1 MAKLSHL
8 EKEYIKANYKN
19 KSIDELAKKLEK
31 DRELIEE
38 YINNLQSNK
47 KSNTKVNKKEKANS
61 RNESRG
67 NIISKLFSKKDNQEP
82 IFKRY
87 EIKPYHL
94 SKIDAVF
101 AAVSFLFTFFLY
113 LFTLTPSLSAG
124 DNGELTTAAYF
135 LGVGHAPGYPFYTL
149 MSKLFTY
156 IPIGNIA
163 WRTNLFSG
171 TCAAFAMIFFYLIMV
186 KVLGQNRIERG
197 FSPIVHIPALLSSV
211 AFAISDNM
219 WAQAT
224 MAEVYSLNILQ
235 IASMLLILV
244 YWLENVWKHADD
256 DVPYYGSK
264 HLMAFGFLYGV
275 ALANHHVTLP
285 FAFAPLLFIA
295 VVLFLVHKDRYIN
308 NIETSF
314 ISIFVFLVLLFIGGF
329 GYYRFIMNYEAYLYF
344 PPGVASNDSIFSI
357 IFKPFADMDILS
369 DIFTALA
376 NGSYLRPDMLV
387 NLKAPTYPTLYK
399 GMFLVFWPLFL
410 VVVWCLVYRYFLC
423 KIDKFNN
430 DNDFITGISIVYYK
444 MLLML
449 AVGVMIYAY
458 MPIRARALPPL
469 NWGQLNEPSG
479 WENLS
484 YLFSMIHR
492 KQYGAS
498 GNDVAAAF
506 ILHPEQV
513 SALINIFK
521 TQLTALGLLFLIPG
535 LFQIF
540 KKNKF
545 IGIFSVF
552 GLLSFAVS
560 LMAYTNPPPSVRT
573 LSFVEVF
580 FLPATLYMIVI
591 VGFGIQW
598 YMEYFNTN
606 IKNVLKPAKEE
617 SADTK
622 LKPYHAIS
630 LIAIFAIMIPIFV
643 MNLSRNN
650 NSKDYS
656 NHDYSYNMM
665 NSLPDNAIF
674 ATEGGDN
681 QVFGLVYYTM
691 VERRRPDLKIYD
703 QKGNVFERIYGN
715 LMKTDGRWLGD
726 ISDAV
731 DKDFIDSGR
740 PYYMAWRRDGLYR
753 LGDYYF
759 KAYGLVFKVQPI
771 KYALVDELEFFKV
784 LTVNDYKNIAFEHLK
799 RDYENEKVA
808 ADLNA
813 LLDEGLI
820 SVERKNI
827 YNGNEEIT
835 FVKMY
840 ELPFPQFKTE
850 EDYWNS
856 YTMQGTA
863 EEISHYDFL
872 TREIFV
878 SSYSLAKIDMYNRKI
893 KMYQKLLGFIGNG
906 DTAKNGITKAEANQK
921 IEEFKNLKR
930 EEEERMLTI
939 GFDMSNVYFAVGNQ
953 AIMDNDYERAALMF
967 EELIKLEKLIYPAY
981 FNLAASYEYLAR
993 SKDTPYEKE
1002 AVYLNKAKDVL
1013 VRAEKTFHRGKDMGD
1028 AAREQNQTY
1037 QQIKQFMARIDAQ
1050 LQTTRQQ
1057 ADNLK
1062 EQAMKEDSFESY
1074 SSYANYI
1081 YQNRQDIEETL
1092 WAKLE
1097 AKKRARSR
1105 EHLIGVNKDISI
1117 LYANIGD
1124 TANSIN
1130 TLNET
1135 LRMPDLTKEERTGL
1149 EFDLANIYL
1158 NNKMYDEAVY
1168 TYSKYTNDLTQD
1180 GAFALYAIGHIYIEQ
1195 NKIIEALNVY
1205 NDFKKRMSPLA
1216 STNEVI
1222 SNLDKDVESRR
1233 VQIMQYIGTV
1243 GVPNQ

>member
-19 KSIDELAKKLEK
+19 KSIDELTKKLEK

-38 YINNLQSNK
+38 YINNLQNAQK
-47 KSNTKVNKKEKANS
+47 NNAKNNKKEKSNREKS
-61 RNESRG
+61 E
-67 NIISKLFSKKDNQEP
+67 NILSKLFSKSSDSEP
-82 IFKRY
+82 IFKKY

-94 SKIDAVF
+94 SKIDIIF
-101 AAVSFLFTFFLY
+101 SSAAFLFTFLLY

-156 IPIGNIA
+156 IPFGNIA

-171 TCAAFAMIFFYLIMV
+171 TCGAIAMIFFYLIMV

-197 FSPIVHIPALLSSV
+197 FSPVVHIPALLASV

-244 YWLENVWKHADD
+244 YWFEAVWQHADD
-256 DVPYYGSK
+256 DVPYYGNK
-264 HLMAFGFLYGV
+264 YLMAFGFLYGV

-295 VVLFLVHKDRYIN
+295 IVLFLVHKDRYIE
-308 NIETSF
+308 NIETPF

-357 IFKPFADMDILS
+357 LFKPFTDMNILS

-376 NGSYLRPDMLV
+376 NGSYLRPDMIQ
-387 NLKAPTYPTLYK
+387 NLKAPFYPTLYK

-410 VVVWCLVYRYFLC
+410 VVVWVLVYRYFLC

-430 DNDFITGISIVYYK
+430 DNDFITGISFSYYK

-498 GNDVAAAF
+498 GNDIAAAF

-521 TQLTALGLLFLIPG
+521 TQLTVLGLLFLIPG

-552 GLLSFAVS
+552 GLLSFGVS

-606 IKNVLKPAKEE
+606 IKNVLKKPSEE
-617 SADTK
+617 TTDTK

-630 LIAIFAIMIPIFV
+630 LIAIFAIMVPIFV
-643 MNLSRNN
+643 MNFSRNN
-650 NSKDYS
+650 NSKDFS

-715 LMKTDGRWLGD
+715 LMKTDGRLLGS

-740 PYYMAWRRDGLYR
+740 PYYMAWRRDGLER

-784 LTVNDYKNIAFEHLK
+784 LTVNDYKAIAKEHLK
-799 RDYENEKVA
+799 RNYENEKVA
-808 ADLNA
+808 SDLNA

-820 SVERKNI
+820 SVERKNN

-840 ELPFPQFKTE
+840 ELPFPELKTE

-856 YTMQGTA
+856 YTMKGTA

-878 SSYSLAKIDMYNRKI
+878 SSYSLAKIDMYNRRI
-893 KMYQKLLGFIGNG
+893 KTYQKLLGFMGNG
-906 DTAKNGITKAEANQK
+906 DVAKNGITREEANAK
-921 IEEFKNLKR
+921 IEEYKKLKR

-939 GFDMSNVYFAVGNQ
+939 GFDMSNVYFAIGNQ
-953 AIMDNDYERAALMF
+953 AILDEDYERATVMY

-993 SKDTPYEKE
+993 SKNTPYEKE
-1002 AVYLNKAKDVL
+1002 AEYLNKAKDVMA
-1013 VRAEKTFHRGKDMGD
+1013 RAEKTFHRGKDMGD
-1028 AAREQNQTY
+1028 AARAQNTTY
-1037 QQIKQFMARIDAQ
+1037 QQIMQFNNRLDLQ
-1050 LQTTRQQ
+1050 LRTTRQQ
-1057 ADNLK
+1057 ADALK
-1062 EQAMKEDSFESY
+1062 QQAIAENTFDSY
-1074 SSYANYI
+1074 SAYANYI
-1081 YQNRQDIEETL
+1081 YQNRQDLDETI
-1092 WAKLE
+1092 WAKNE
-1097 AKKRARSR
+1097 AKKKAVNNTQ
-1105 EHLIGVNKDISI
+1105 LINVNKELAI

-1124 TANSIN
+1124 VNTGIN
-1130 TLNET
+1130 ILNDTLNLPNIT
-1135 LRMPDLTKEERTGL
+1135 VDDRRGVD
-1149 EFDLANIYL
+1149 FDLASIYL
-1158 NNKMYDEAVY
+1158 NQKRYNEAINI
-1168 TYSKYTNDLTQD
+1168 YSKYTNDLTQD

-1195 NKIIEALNVY
+1195 NMIVEALNIY
-1205 NDFKKRMSPLA
+1205 NYFKVRMSPLA
-1216 STNEVI
+1216 KNNQVI
-1222 SNLDKDVESRR
+1222 ANLDKDVESRR
-1233 VQIMQYIGTV
+1233 VQIMQYLGTV
-1243 GVPNQ
+1243 GAPNQ

>member
-19 KSIDELAKKLEK
+19 KSIDELTKKLEK

-38 YINNLQSNK
+38 YINNLQNAQK
-47 KSNTKVNKKEKANS
+47 NNAKNNKKEKANKEKS
-61 RNESRG
+61 E
-67 NIISKLFSKKDNQEP
+67 NILSKLFSKSSDSEP
-82 IFKRY
+82 IFKKY

-94 SKIDAVF
+94 SKIDIIFSAV
-101 AAVSFLFTFFLY
+101 AFLFTFLLY

-156 IPIGNIA
+156 IPFGNIA

-171 TCAAFAMIFFYLIMV
+171 TCGAIAMIFFYLIMV

-197 FSPIVHIPALLSSV
+197 FSPVVHIPALLASV

-244 YWLENVWKHADD
+244 YWFEAVWQHADD
-256 DVPYYGSK
+256 DVPYYGNK
-264 HLMAFGFLYGV
+264 YLMAFGFLYGV

-295 VVLFLVHKDRYIN
+295 IVLFLVHKDRYIE
-308 NIETSF
+308 NIETPF

-357 IFKPFADMDILS
+357 LFKPFTDMNILS

-376 NGSYLRPDMLV
+376 NGSYLRPDMIQ
-387 NLKAPTYPTLYK
+387 NLKAPFYPTLYK

-410 VVVWCLVYRYFLC
+410 VVVWVLVYRYFLC

-430 DNDFITGISIVYYK
+430 DNDFITGISFSYYK

-498 GNDVAAAF
+498 GNDIAAAF

-521 TQLTALGLLFLIPG
+521 TQLTVLGLLFLIPG

-552 GLLSFAVS
+552 GLLSFGVS

-606 IKNVLKPAKEE
+606 IKNVLKKPSEE
-617 SADTK
+617 TTDTK

-630 LIAIFAIMIPIFV
+630 LIAIFAIMVPIFV
-643 MNLSRNN
+643 MNFSRNN
-650 NSKDYS
+650 NSKDFS

-715 LMKTDGRWLGD
+715 LMKTDGRWLGS

-740 PYYMAWRRDGLYR
+740 PYYMAWRRDGLER

-784 LTVNDYKNIAFEHLK
+784 LTVNDYKAIAREHLK
-799 RDYENEKVA
+799 RNYENEKVA
-808 ADLNA
+808 SDLNA

-820 SVERKNI
+820 SVERKNN

-840 ELPFPQFKTE
+840 ELPFPELKTE

-856 YTMQGTA
+856 YTMKGTA

-878 SSYSLAKIDMYNRKI
+878 SSYSLAKIDMYNRRI
-893 KMYQKLLGFIGNG
+893 KTYQKLLGFMGNG
-906 DTAKNGITKAEANQK
+906 DIAKNGITREEANAK
-921 IEEFKNLKR
+921 IEEYKKLKR

-939 GFDMSNVYFAVGNQ
+939 GFDMSNVYFAIGNQ
-953 AIMDNDYERAALMF
+953 AILDEDYERATVMY

-993 SKDTPYEKE
+993 SKNTPYEKE
-1002 AVYLNKAKDVL
+1002 AEYLNKAKDVMA
-1013 VRAEKTFHRGKDMGD
+1013 RAEKTFHRGKDMGD
-1028 AAREQNQTY
+1028 AARAQNTTY
-1037 QQIKQFMARIDAQ
+1037 QQIMQFNNRLDLQ
-1050 LQTTRQQ
+1050 LRTTRQQ
-1057 ADNLK
+1057 ADALK
-1062 EQAMKEDSFESY
+1062 QQAIAENTFDSY
-1074 SSYANYI
+1074 TAYANYI
-1081 YQNRQDIEETL
+1081 YQNRQDLDETI
-1092 WAKLE
+1092 WAKTE
-1097 AKKRARSR
+1097 AKKRAVNNTQ
-1105 EHLIGVNKDISI
+1105 LINVNKELAI

-1124 TANSIN
+1124 VNTGIN
-1130 TLNET
+1130 ILNDTLNLPNIT
-1135 LRMPDLTKEERTGL
+1135 RDDRRGVD
-1149 EFDLANIYL
+1149 FDLASIYL
-1158 NNKMYDEAVY
+1158 NQKRYNEAINI
-1168 TYSKYTNDLTQD
+1168 YSKYTNDLTQD

-1195 NKIIEALNVY
+1195 NMIVEALNVY
-1205 NDFKKRMSPLA
+1205 NDFKVRMSPLA
-1216 STNEVI
+1216 KDNQVI
-1222 SNLDKDVESRR
+1222 ANLDKDVESRR
-1233 VQIMQYIGTV
+1233 VQIMQYLGTV
-1243 GVPNQ
+1243 GAPNQ

>member
-19 KSIDELAKKLEK
+19 KTADELAKKLEK
-31 DRELIEE
+31 DKELVEE
-38 YINNLQSNK
+38 YINNLQANQNNKKNSEKNK
-47 KSNTKVNKKEKANS
+47 KSNGVKNLFQKIFFEDKEKSEA
-61 RNESRG
+61 
-67 NIISKLFSKKDNQEP
+67 IYKK
-82 IFKRY
+82 Y
-87 EIKPYHL
+87 SIKPYRL
-94 SKIDAVF
+94 SQIDFIF
-101 AAVSFLFTFFLY
+101 ASISFLFTFFLY

-156 IPIGNIA
+156 IPFGNIA

-171 TCAAFAMIFFYLIMV
+171 TCAAISMIFFYLIMV

-197 FSPIVHIPALLSSV
+197 FSPIVQIPALLSSI

-244 YWLENVWKHADD
+244 YWFEAVWKHANDE
-256 DVPYYGSK
+256 VAYYGSK
-264 HLMAFGFLYGV
+264 YLMAFGFLYGV

-285 FAFAPLLFIA
+285 FAFAPLLFIGI
-295 VVLFLVHKDRYIN
+295 VLFLIHKDRYIEH
-308 NIETSF
+308 IETSF
-314 ISIFVFLVLLFIGGF
+314 ISIFVFLFLLFVGGF

-344 PPGVASNDSIFSI
+344 PAGVASNDSIFSI
-357 IFKPFADMDILS
+357 LFKPFSNPDIIG

-376 NGSYLRPDMLV
+376 NGSYLRYDMIQ
-387 NLKAPTYPTLYK
+387 NLKAPLYPTLYK
-399 GMFLVFWPLFL
+399 GLFL
-410 VVVWCLVYRYFLC
+410 VIWSLFLVLAWCLIYRYLLC
-423 KIDKFNN
+423 RIDKINR
-430 DNDFITGISIVYYK
+430 DNDFITGISITYYK

-492 KQYGAS
+492 KQYGTS
-498 GNDVAAAF
+498 GNDIAAVF

-521 TQLTALGLLFLIPG
+521 TQLTVLGLLFLIPG

-552 GLLSFAVS
+552 GLLSFSVS

-580 FLPATLYMIVI
+580 FLPATLYMMVI
-591 VGFGIQW
+591 IGFGIQW
-598 YMEYFNTN
+598 YMEYFNGN
-606 IKNVLKPAKEE
+606 IKNVFKNPSKEE
-617 SADTK
+617 TINSFDGGHI
-622 LKPYHAIS
+622 LS
-630 LIAIFAIMIPIFV
+630 LIVILIIMIPIF
-643 MNLSRNN
+643 MNNLSRNN
-650 NSKDYS
+650 NSKDFS

-731 DKDFIDSGR
+731 DKDFIEAGR
-740 PYYMAWRRDGLYR
+740 PYYMAWRRDGLQR

-759 KAYGLVFKVQPI
+759 KTYGLVFKVQPI

-784 LTVNDYKNIAFEHLK
+784 LTINDYKEIAKEHLK
-799 RDYENEKVA
+799 RDYEDSKIA
-808 ADLNA
+808 SDIKS

-820 SVERKNI
+820 SVQRKNL
-827 YNGNEEIT
+827 YNGNEEIE

-840 ELPFPQFKTE
+840 ELPFPELKTE
-850 EDYWNS
+850 EDYWAT
-856 YTMQGTA
+856 YVMQGTD

-872 TREIFV
+872 TREIFI

-893 KMYQKLLGFIGNG
+893 RTYNKLLEYMGNNNE
-906 DTAKNGITKAEANQK
+906 ARNGITKNEANEK
-921 IEEFKNLKR
+921 IEELKKLKR
-930 EEEERMLTI
+930 EEEDKMLKI

-953 AIMDNDYERAALMF
+953 AIIDGNYERAAIMY

-993 SKDTPYEKE
+993 AKETPYEKE
-1002 AVYLNKAKDVL
+1002 AEYLNKAKEVL
-1013 VRAEKTFHRGKDMGD
+1013 ERAEKTFHRGRDIGD

-1037 QQIKQFMARIDAQ
+1037 QQIKQFIQRIEAQ
-1050 LQTTRQQ
+1050 LKTPKSQVE
-1057 ADNLK
+1057 AMK
-1062 EQAMKEDSFESY
+1062 EQAAIENSFESY
-1074 SSYANYI
+1074 SAYANYV

-1092 WAKLE
+1092 WAKNE
-1097 AKKRARSR
+1097 AKNRAKNGEQMFS
-1105 EHLIGVNKDISI
+1105 VNKDLAI

-1124 TANSIN
+1124 ITSSVNI
-1130 TLNET
+1130 LNET
-1135 LRMPDLTKEERTGL
+1135 LKIPNLKSEDKSAL

-1158 NNKMYDEAVY
+1158 NQKNYNEAIDI
-1168 TYSKYTNDLTQD
+1168 YSKYTNELSQN
-1180 GAFALYAIGHIYIEQ
+1180 GAFALYAMGHIYIEQ
-1195 NKIIEALNVY
+1195 NKVVEALNIY
-1205 NDFKKRMSPLA
+1205 NDFRNRMSPMA
-1216 STNEVI
+1216 STNQLVA
-1222 SNLDKDVESRR
+1222 NLSQDIESRR
-1233 VQIMQYIGTV
+1233 VQIMQYLGSM
-1243 GVPNQ
+1243 PR

>member
-19 KSIDELAKKLEK
+19 KSIDELTKKLEK

-38 YINNLQSNK
+38 YINNLQNAQK
-47 KSNTKVNKKEKANS
+47 NNAKNNKKEKSNREKS
-61 RNESRG
+61 E
-67 NIISKLFSKKDNQEP
+67 NILSKLFSKSSDSEP
-82 IFKRY
+82 IFKKY

-94 SKIDAVF
+94 SKIDIIF
-101 AAVSFLFTFFLY
+101 SSAAFLFTFLLY

-156 IPIGNIA
+156 IPFGNIA

-171 TCAAFAMIFFYLIMV
+171 TCGAIAMIFFYLIMV

-197 FSPIVHIPALLSSV
+197 FSPVVHIPALLASV

-244 YWLENVWKHADD
+244 YWFEAVWQHADD
-256 DVPYYGSK
+256 DVPYYGNK
-264 HLMAFGFLYGV
+264 YLMAFGFLYGV

-295 VVLFLVHKDRYIN
+295 IVLFLVHKDRYIE
-308 NIETSF
+308 NIETPF

-357 IFKPFADMDILS
+357 LFKPFTDMNILS

-376 NGSYLRPDMLV
+376 NGSYLRPDMIQ
-387 NLKAPTYPTLYK
+387 NLKAPFYPTLYK

-410 VVVWCLVYRYFLC
+410 VVVWVLVYRYFLC

-430 DNDFITGISIVYYK
+430 DNDFITGISFSYYK

-498 GNDVAAAF
+498 GNDIAAAF

-521 TQLTALGLLFLIPG
+521 TQLTVLGLLFLIPG

-552 GLLSFAVS
+552 GLLSFGVS

-606 IKNVLKPAKEE
+606 IKNVLKKPSEE
-617 SADTK
+617 TTDTK

-630 LIAIFAIMIPIFV
+630 LIAIFAIMVPIFV
-643 MNLSRNN
+643 MNFSRNN
-650 NSKDYS
+650 NSKDFS

-715 LMKTDGRWLGD
+715 LMKTDGRWLGS

-740 PYYMAWRRDGLYR
+740 PYYMAWRRDGLER

-784 LTVNDYKNIAFEHLK
+784 LTVNDYKAIAREHLK
-799 RDYENEKVA
+799 RNYENEKVA
-808 ADLNA
+808 SDLNA

-820 SVERKNI
+820 SVERKNN

-840 ELPFPQFKTE
+840 ELPFPELKTE

-856 YTMQGTA
+856 YTMKGTA

-878 SSYSLAKIDMYNRKI
+878 SSYSLAKIDMYNRRI
-893 KMYQKLLGFIGNG
+893 KTYQKLLGFMGNG
-906 DTAKNGITKAEANQK
+906 DIAKNGITREEANAK
-921 IEEFKNLKR
+921 IEEYKKLKR

-939 GFDMSNVYFAVGNQ
+939 GFDMSNVYFAIGNQ
-953 AIMDNDYERAALMF
+953 AILDEDYERATVMY

-993 SKDTPYEKE
+993 SKNTPYEKE
-1002 AVYLNKAKDVL
+1002 AEYLNKAKDVMA
-1013 VRAEKTFHRGKDMGD
+1013 RAEKTFHRGKDMGD
-1028 AAREQNQTY
+1028 AARAQNTTY
-1037 QQIKQFMARIDAQ
+1037 QQIMQFNNRLDLQ
-1050 LQTTRQQ
+1050 LRTTRQQ
-1057 ADNLK
+1057 ADALK
-1062 EQAMKEDSFESY
+1062 QQAIAENTFDSY
-1074 SSYANYI
+1074 TAYANYI
-1081 YQNRQDIEETL
+1081 YQNRQDLDETI
-1092 WAKLE
+1092 WAKTE
-1097 AKKRARSR
+1097 AKKRAVNNTQ
-1105 EHLIGVNKDISI
+1105 LINVNKELAI

-1124 TANSIN
+1124 VNTGIN
-1130 TLNET
+1130 ILNDTLNLPNIT
-1135 LRMPDLTKEERTGL
+1135 RDDRRGVD
-1149 EFDLANIYL
+1149 FDLASIYL
-1158 NNKMYDEAVY
+1158 NQKRYNEAINI
-1168 TYSKYTNDLTQD
+1168 YSKYTNDLTQD

-1195 NKIIEALNVY
+1195 NMIVEALNVY
-1205 NDFKKRMSPLA
+1205 NDFKVRMSPLA
-1216 STNEVI
+1216 KDNQVI
-1222 SNLDKDVESRR
+1222 ANLDKDVESRR
-1233 VQIMQYIGTV
+1233 VQIMQYLGTV
-1243 GVPNQ
+1243 GAPNQ

>member
-19 KSIDELAKKLEK
+19 KSIDELTKKLEK

-38 YINNLQSNK
+38 YINNLQNSQKNNTKTK
-47 KSNTKVNKKEKANS
+47 KEKVNKENG
-61 RNESRG
+61 G
-67 NIISKLFSKKDNQEP
+67 NILSKLFSKKENQEP
-82 IFKRY
+82 IYKRY

-94 SKIDAVF
+94 SKIDAIF
-101 AAVSFLFTFFLY
+101 AAVAFLFTFFLY

-156 IPIGNIA
+156 IPFGNIA

-171 TCAAFAMIFFYLIMV
+171 TCAAIAMIFFYLIMV
-186 KVLGQNRIERG
+186 KVLGQNRVERG
-197 FSPIVHIPALLSSV
+197 FSPIVQIPALFASI

-244 YWLENVWKHADD
+244 YWFENVWKHANDE
-256 DVPYYGSK
+256 VPYYGNK
-264 HLMAFGFLYGV
+264 FLMAFGFLYGV

-308 NIETSF
+308 HIETSF

-357 IFKPFADMDILS
+357 IFKPFADMNIMS

-376 NGSYLRPDMLV
+376 NGSYLRPDMIQ
-387 NLKAPTYPTLYK
+387 NLKSPFYPTLYK

-410 VVVWCLVYRYFLC
+410 VLVWCLVYRYFLC

-430 DNDFITGISIVYYK
+430 DNDFITGISISYYK

-498 GNDVAAAF
+498 GNDIAAAF

-521 TQLTALGLLFLIPG
+521 TQLTVLGLLFLIPG

-591 VGFGIQW
+591 IGFGIQW

-606 IKNVLKPAKEE
+606 IKNVLKPASEE
-617 SADTK
+617 TADTV

-630 LIAIFAIMIPIFV
+630 LAAILLIMIPIFA

-731 DKDFIDSGR
+731 DKDFIESGR

-784 LTVNDYKNIAFEHLK
+784 LTVNDYKDIAKEHLK
-799 RDYENEKVA
+799 RDYENEKIA

-820 SVERKNI
+820 SVARKNI
-827 YNGNEEIT
+827 YDGNEEIT

-878 SSYSLAKIDMYNRKI
+878 SSYSLARIDLYNRRI
-893 KMYQKLLGFIGNG
+893 KTYQKLLGFMCNG
-906 DTAKNGITKAEANQK
+906 DVAKNGITRIEANQK
-921 IEEFKNLKR
+921 IAEFQDLKKQEED
-930 EEEERMLTI
+930 RMLTI

-953 AIMDNDYERAALMF
+953 AIMDGNYERAAMMF

-981 FNLAASYEYLAR
+981 FNLTASYEYLAR
-993 SKDTPYEKE
+993 SKDTPYDKE
-1002 AVYLNKAKDVL
+1002 AQYLNKAKETL
-1013 VRAEKTFHRGKDMGD
+1013 ERAEKTFHRGKDIGD

-1050 LQTTRQQ
+1050 LKTTRQQ

-1062 EQAMKEDSFESY
+1062 AQAMKEDTFESY

-1097 AKKRARSR
+1097 AKKRARSKD
-1105 EHLIGVNKDISI
+1105 HIIGVNKDISI
-1117 LYANIGD
+1117 LYANLGD
-1124 TANSIN
+1124 TASSISILN
-1130 TLNET
+1130 DTLK
-1135 LRMPDLTKEERTGL
+1135 MPDLTRDERRGL

-1158 NNKMYDEAVY
+1158 NNKMYDQAIS
-1168 TYSKYTNDLTQD
+1168 TYSKYTNELTQD
-1180 GAFALYAIGHIYIEQ
+1180 GAFALYVIGHIYIEQ
-1195 NKIIEALNVY
+1195 NKIVEALNIY
-1205 NDFKKRMSPLA
+1205 NDFRRIMSPLA
-1216 STNEVI
+1216 ASNDVI
-1222 SNLDKDVESRR
+1222 ANLDKDVESRR
-1233 VQIMQYIGTV
+1233 LQIMQYLGTM
-1243 GVPNQ
+1243 GQ

>member
-19 KSIDELAKKLEK
+19 KSIDELTKKLEK

-38 YINNLQSNK
+38 YINNLQNNQK
-47 KSNTKVNKKEKANS
+47 NNNNNNKKEKVNK
-61 RNESRG
+61 EKG
-67 NIISKLFSKKDNQEP
+67 ENIFSKLFSKSSDSEP
-82 IFKRY
+82 IFKKY

-94 SKIDAVF
+94 SKIDIIFSAT
-101 AAVSFLFTFFLY
+101 AFLFTFLLY

-156 IPIGNIA
+156 IPFGNIA

-171 TCAAFAMIFFYLIMV
+171 TCGAIAMIFFYLIMV

-197 FSPIVHIPALLSSV
+197 FSPVVHIPALLASV

-244 YWLENVWKHADD
+244 YWFEAVWQHADD
-256 DVPYYGSK
+256 DVPYYGNK
-264 HLMAFGFLYGV
+264 YLMAFGFLYGV

-295 VVLFLVHKDRYIN
+295 IVLFLVHKDRYIE
-308 NIETSF
+308 NIETPF

-357 IFKPFADMDILS
+357 LFKPFTDMNILS

-376 NGSYLRPDMLV
+376 NGSYLRPDMIQ
-387 NLKAPTYPTLYK
+387 NLKAPFYPTLYK

-410 VVVWCLVYRYFLC
+410 VVVWVLVYRYFLC

-430 DNDFITGISIVYYK
+430 DNDFITGISFSYYK

-498 GNDVAAAF
+498 GNDIAAAF

-513 SALINIFK
+513 TALINIFK
-521 TQLTALGLLFLIPG
+521 TQLTVLGLLFLIPG

-552 GLLSFAVS
+552 GLLSFGVS

-606 IKNVLKPAKEE
+606 IKNVLKKPSEE
-617 SADTK
+617 ITDTK

-650 NSKDYS
+650 NSKDFS

-715 LMKTDGRWLGD
+715 LMKTDGRWLGS

-740 PYYMAWRRDGLYR
+740 PYYMAWRRDGLER

-784 LTVNDYKNIAFEHLK
+784 LTVNDYKVIAKEHLK
-799 RDYENEKVA
+799 RNYENEKVA
-808 ADLNA
+808 SDLNA

-820 SVERKNI
+820 SVERKNN

-840 ELPFPQFKTE
+840 ELPFPELKTE
-850 EDYWNS
+850 EDYWDS
-856 YTMQGTA
+856 YTMKGTA

-878 SSYSLAKIDMYNRKI
+878 SSYSLAKIDMYNRRI
-893 KMYQKLLGFIGNG
+893 KTYQKLLGFMGNG
-906 DTAKNGITKAEANQK
+906 DVAKNGITREEANAK
-921 IEEFKNLKR
+921 IEEYKNLKR

-939 GFDMSNVYFAVGNQ
+939 GFDMSNVYFAIGNQ
-953 AIMDNDYERAALMF
+953 AILDEDYERATVMY

-1002 AVYLNKAKDVL
+1002 AEYLNKAKDVMA
-1013 VRAEKTFHRGKDMGD
+1013 RAEKTFHRGKDIGD
-1028 AAREQNQTY
+1028 AARAQNTTY
-1037 QQIKQFMARIDAQ
+1037 QQIMQFNNRLDLQ
-1050 LQTTRQQ
+1050 LRTTRQQ
-1057 ADNLK
+1057 ADALK
-1062 EQAMKEDSFESY
+1062 QQAIDENTFDSY
-1074 SSYANYI
+1074 TAYANYI
-1081 YQNRQDIEETL
+1081 YQNRQDLDETI
-1092 WAKLE
+1092 WAKTE
-1097 AKKRARSR
+1097 AKKRAVNNTQ
-1105 EHLIGVNKDISI
+1105 LVNVNKELAI

-1124 TANSIN
+1124 VNTGIN
-1130 TLNET
+1130 ILNDTLNLPNIT
-1135 LRMPDLTKEERTGL
+1135 RDDRRGID
-1149 EFDLANIYL
+1149 FDLASIYL
-1158 NNKMYDEAVY
+1158 NQKRYNEAVNI
-1168 TYSKYTNDLTQD
+1168 YSKYTNDLTQD

-1195 NKIIEALNVY
+1195 NMIVEALNIY
-1205 NDFKKRMSPLA
+1205 NDFKLRMSPLA
-1216 STNEVI
+1216 KDNQVI
-1222 SNLDKDVESRR
+1222 ANLDKDVESRR
-1233 VQIMQYIGTV
+1233 LQIMQYLGTV
-1243 GVPNQ
+1243 GAPNQ

>member
-19 KSIDELAKKLEK
+19 KSIDELTKKLEK

-38 YINNLQSNK
+38 YINNLQNAQK
-47 KSNTKVNKKEKANS
+47 NNAKNNKKEKSNREKS
-61 RNESRG
+61 E
-67 NIISKLFSKKDNQEP
+67 NILSKLFSKSSDSEP
-82 IFKRY
+82 IFKKY

-94 SKIDAVF
+94 SKIDIIFSAV
-101 AAVSFLFTFFLY
+101 AFLFTFLLY

-156 IPIGNIA
+156 IPFGNIA

-171 TCAAFAMIFFYLIMV
+171 TCGAIAMIFFYLIMV

-197 FSPIVHIPALLSSV
+197 FSPVVHIPALLASV

-244 YWLENVWKHADD
+244 YWFEAVWQHADD
-256 DVPYYGSK
+256 DVPYYGNK
-264 HLMAFGFLYGV
+264 YLMAFGFLYGV

-295 VVLFLVHKDRYIN
+295 VVLFLVHKDRYIE
-308 NIETSF
+308 NIETPF

-357 IFKPFADMDILS
+357 LFKPFTDMNILS

-376 NGSYLRPDMLV
+376 NGSYLRPDMIQ
-387 NLKAPTYPTLYK
+387 NLKAPFYPTLYK

-410 VVVWCLVYRYFLC
+410 VVVWVLVYRYFLC

-430 DNDFITGISIVYYK
+430 DNDFITGISFSYYK

-498 GNDVAAAF
+498 GNDIAAAF

-521 TQLTALGLLFLIPG
+521 TQLTVLGLLFLIPG

-552 GLLSFAVS
+552 GLLSFGVS

-606 IKNVLKPAKEE
+606 IKNVLKKPSEE
-617 SADTK
+617 TTDTK

-630 LIAIFAIMIPIFV
+630 LIAIFAIMVPIFV
-643 MNLSRNN
+643 MNFSRNN
-650 NSKDYS
+650 NSKDFS

-715 LMKTDGRWLGD
+715 LMKTDGRWLGS

-740 PYYMAWRRDGLYR
+740 PYYMAWRRDGLER

-784 LTVNDYKNIAFEHLK
+784 LTVNDYKAIAREHLK
-799 RDYENEKVA
+799 RNYENEKVA
-808 ADLNA
+808 SDLNA

-820 SVERKNI
+820 SVERKNN

-840 ELPFPQFKTE
+840 ELPFPELKTE

-856 YTMQGTA
+856 YTMKGTA

-878 SSYSLAKIDMYNRKI
+878 SSYSLAKIDMYNRRI
-893 KMYQKLLGFIGNG
+893 KTYQKLIGFMGNG
-906 DTAKNGITKAEANQK
+906 DIAKNGITREEANAK
-921 IEEFKNLKR
+921 IEEYKKLKR

-939 GFDMSNVYFAVGNQ
+939 GFDMSNVYFAIGNQ
-953 AIMDNDYERAALMF
+953 AILDEDYERATVMY

-993 SKDTPYEKE
+993 SKNTPYEKE
-1002 AVYLNKAKDVL
+1002 AEYLNKAKDVMA
-1013 VRAEKTFHRGKDMGD
+1013 RAEKTFHRGKDMGD
-1028 AAREQNQTY
+1028 AARAQNTTY
-1037 QQIKQFMARIDAQ
+1037 QQIMQFNNRLDLQ
-1050 LQTTRQQ
+1050 LRTTRQQ
-1057 ADNLK
+1057 ADALK
-1062 EQAMKEDSFESY
+1062 QQAIAENTFDSY
-1074 SSYANYI
+1074 TAYANYI
-1081 YQNRQDIEETL
+1081 YQNRQDLDETI
-1092 WAKLE
+1092 WAKTE
-1097 AKKRARSR
+1097 AKKRAVNNTQ
-1105 EHLIGVNKDISI
+1105 LINVNKELAI

-1124 TANSIN
+1124 VNTGIN
-1130 TLNET
+1130 ILNDTLNLPNIT
-1135 LRMPDLTKEERTGL
+1135 RDDRRGVD
-1149 EFDLANIYL
+1149 FDLASIYL
-1158 NNKMYDEAVY
+1158 NQKRYNEAINI
-1168 TYSKYTNDLTQD
+1168 YSKYTNDLTQD

-1195 NKIIEALNVY
+1195 NMIVEALNVY
-1205 NDFKKRMSPLA
+1205 NDFKVRMSPLA
-1216 STNEVI
+1216 KDNQVI
-1222 SNLDKDVESRR
+1222 ANLDKDVESRR
-1233 VQIMQYIGTV
+1233 VQIMQYLGTV
-1243 GVPNQ
+1243 GAPNQ

>member
-19 KSIDELAKKLEK
+19 KSIDELTKKLEK

-38 YINNLQSNK
+38 YINNLQNAQK
-47 KSNTKVNKKEKANS
+47 NNAKNNKKEKSNKEKS
-61 RNESRG
+61 E
-67 NIISKLFSKKDNQEP
+67 NILSKLFSKSSDSEP
-82 IFKRY
+82 IFKKY

-94 SKIDAVF
+94 SKIDIIFSSVA
-101 AAVSFLFTFFLY
+101 FLFTFLLY

-156 IPIGNIA
+156 IPFGNIA

-171 TCAAFAMIFFYLIMV
+171 TCGAIAMIFFYLIMV

-197 FSPIVHIPALLSSV
+197 FSPVVHIPALLASV

-244 YWLENVWKHADD
+244 YWFEAVWQHADD
-256 DVPYYGSK
+256 DVPYYGNK
-264 HLMAFGFLYGV
+264 YLMAFGFLYGV

-295 VVLFLVHKDRYIN
+295 IVLFLVHKDRYIE
-308 NIETSF
+308 NIETPF

-357 IFKPFADMDILS
+357 LFKPFTDMNILS

-376 NGSYLRPDMLV
+376 NGSYLRPDMIQ
-387 NLKAPTYPTLYK
+387 NLKAPFYPTLYK

-410 VVVWCLVYRYFLC
+410 VVVWVLVYRYFLC

-430 DNDFITGISIVYYK
+430 DNDFITGISFSYYK

-498 GNDVAAAF
+498 GNDIAAAF

-521 TQLTALGLLFLIPG
+521 TQLTVLGLLFLIPG

-552 GLLSFAVS
+552 GLLSFGVS

-606 IKNVLKPAKEE
+606 IKNVLKKPSEE
-617 SADTK
+617 TTDTK

-630 LIAIFAIMIPIFV
+630 LIAIFAIMVPIFV
-643 MNLSRNN
+643 MNFSRNN
-650 NSKDYS
+650 NSKDFS

-715 LMKTDGRWLGD
+715 LMKTDGRWLGS

-740 PYYMAWRRDGLYR
+740 PYYMAWRRDGLER

-784 LTVNDYKNIAFEHLK
+784 LTVNDYKAIAKEHLK
-799 RDYENEKVA
+799 RNYENEKVA
-808 ADLNA
+808 SDLNA

-820 SVERKNI
+820 SVERKNN

-840 ELPFPQFKTE
+840 ELPFPELKTE

-856 YTMQGTA
+856 YTMKGTA

-878 SSYSLAKIDMYNRKI
+878 SSYSLAKIDMYNRRI
-893 KMYQKLLGFIGNG
+893 KTYQKLLGFMGNG
-906 DTAKNGITKAEANQK
+906 DIAKNGITREEANAK
-921 IEEFKNLKR
+921 IEEYKKLKR

-939 GFDMSNVYFAVGNQ
+939 GFDMSNVYFAIGNQ
-953 AIMDNDYERAALMF
+953 AILDEDYERATVMY

-993 SKDTPYEKE
+993 SKNTPYEKE
-1002 AVYLNKAKDVL
+1002 AEYLNKAKDVMA
-1013 VRAEKTFHRGKDMGD
+1013 RAEKTFHRGKDMGD
-1028 AAREQNQTY
+1028 AVRAQNTTY
-1037 QQIKQFMARIDAQ
+1037 QQIMQFNNRLDLQ
-1050 LQTTRQQ
+1050 LRTTRQQ
-1057 ADNLK
+1057 ADALK
-1062 EQAMKEDSFESY
+1062 QQAIAENTFDSY
-1074 SSYANYI
+1074 TAYANYI
-1081 YQNRQDIEETL
+1081 YQNRQDLDETI
-1092 WAKLE
+1092 WAKTE
-1097 AKKRARSR
+1097 AKKRAVNNTQ
-1105 EHLIGVNKDISI
+1105 LINVNKELAI

-1124 TANSIN
+1124 VNTGIN
-1130 TLNET
+1130 ILNDTLNLPNIT
-1135 LRMPDLTKEERTGL
+1135 RDDRRGVD
-1149 EFDLANIYL
+1149 FDLASIYL
-1158 NNKMYDEAVY
+1158 NQKRYNEAINI
-1168 TYSKYTNDLTQD
+1168 YSKYTNDLTQD

-1195 NKIIEALNVY
+1195 NMIVEALNVY
-1205 NDFKKRMSPLA
+1205 NDFKVRMSPLA
-1216 STNEVI
+1216 KDNQVI
-1222 SNLDKDVESRR
+1222 ANLDKDVESRR
-1233 VQIMQYIGTV
+1233 VQIMQYLGTV
-1243 GVPNQ
+1243 GAPNQ

>member
-19 KSIDELAKKLEK
+19 KSIDELTKKLEK

-38 YINNLQSNK
+38 YINNLQNAQK
-47 KSNTKVNKKEKANS
+47 NNAKNNKKEKSNKEKS
-61 RNESRG
+61 E
-67 NIISKLFSKKDNQEP
+67 NILSKLFSKSSDSEP
-82 IFKRY
+82 IFKKY

-94 SKIDAVF
+94 SKIDIIF
-101 AAVSFLFTFFLY
+101 SSAAFLFTFLLY

-149 MSKLFTY
+149 MSKLFAY
-156 IPIGNIA
+156 IPFGNIA

-171 TCAAFAMIFFYLIMV
+171 TCGAIAMIFFYLIMV

-197 FSPIVHIPALLSSV
+197 FSPVVHIPALLASV

-244 YWLENVWKHADD
+244 YWFEAVWQHADD
-256 DVPYYGSK
+256 DVPYYGNK
-264 HLMAFGFLYGV
+264 YLMAFGFLYGV

-295 VVLFLVHKDRYIN
+295 IVLFLVHKDRYIE
-308 NIETSF
+308 NIETPF

-357 IFKPFADMDILS
+357 LFKPFTDMNILS

-376 NGSYLRPDMLV
+376 NGSYLRPDMIQ
-387 NLKAPTYPTLYK
+387 NLKAPFYPTLYK

-410 VVVWCLVYRYFLC
+410 VVVWVLVYRYFLC

-430 DNDFITGISIVYYK
+430 DNDFITGISFSYYK

-498 GNDVAAAF
+498 GNDIAAAF

-521 TQLTALGLLFLIPG
+521 TQLTVLGLLFLIPG

-552 GLLSFAVS
+552 GLLSFGVS

-606 IKNVLKPAKEE
+606 IKNVLKKPSEE
-617 SADTK
+617 TTDTK

-630 LIAIFAIMIPIFV
+630 LIAIFAIMVPIFV
-643 MNLSRNN
+643 MNFSRNN
-650 NSKDYS
+650 NSKDFS

-715 LMKTDGRWLGD
+715 LMKTDGRWLGS

-740 PYYMAWRRDGLYR
+740 PYYMAWRRDGLER

-784 LTVNDYKNIAFEHLK
+784 LTVNDYKAIAKEHLK
-799 RDYENEKVA
+799 RNYENEKVA
-808 ADLNA
+808 SDLNA
-813 LLDEGLI
+813 LLDDGLI
-820 SVERKNI
+820 SVERKNN

-840 ELPFPQFKTE
+840 ELPFPELKTE

-856 YTMQGTA
+856 YTMKGTA

-878 SSYSLAKIDMYNRKI
+878 SSYSLAKIDMYNRRI
-893 KMYQKLLGFIGNG
+893 KTYQKLLGFMDNG
-906 DTAKNGITKAEANQK
+906 DIAKNGITREEANAK
-921 IEEFKNLKR
+921 IEEYKKLKR

-939 GFDMSNVYFAVGNQ
+939 GFDMSNVYFAIGNQ
-953 AIMDNDYERAALMF
+953 AILDEDYERATVMY
-967 EELIKLEKLIYPAY
+967 EELINLEKLIYPAY

-1002 AVYLNKAKDVL
+1002 AEYLNKAKDVMA
-1013 VRAEKTFHRGKDMGD
+1013 RAEKTFHRGKDIGD
-1028 AAREQNQTY
+1028 AARAQNATY
-1037 QQIKQFMARIDAQ
+1037 QQIMQFNNRLDLQ
-1050 LQTTRQQ
+1050 LRTTRQQ
-1057 ADNLK
+1057 ADALK
-1062 EQAMKEDSFESY
+1062 QQAIAENTFDSY
-1074 SSYANYI
+1074 SAYANYI
-1081 YQNRQDIEETL
+1081 YQNRQDLDETI
-1092 WAKLE
+1092 WAKNE
-1097 AKKRARSR
+1097 AKKKAVNNTQ
-1105 EHLIGVNKDISI
+1105 LINVNKELAI

-1124 TANSIN
+1124 VNTGIN
-1130 TLNET
+1130 ILNDTLNLPNIT
-1135 LRMPDLTKEERTGL
+1135 RDDRRGVD
-1149 EFDLANIYL
+1149 FDLASIYL
-1158 NNKMYDEAVY
+1158 NQKRYNEAINI
-1168 TYSKYTNDLTQD
+1168 YSKYTNDLTQD

-1195 NKIIEALNVY
+1195 NMIVEALNVY
-1205 NDFKKRMSPLA
+1205 NDFKVRMSPLA
-1216 STNEVI
+1216 KDNQVI
-1222 SNLDKDVESRR
+1222 ANLDKDVESRR
-1233 VQIMQYIGTV
+1233 VQIMQYLGTV
-1243 GVPNQ
+1243 GAPNQ

>member
-19 KSIDELAKKLEK
+19 KSIDELTKKLEK

-38 YINNLQSNK
+38 YINNLQNAQK
-47 KSNTKVNKKEKANS
+47 NNAKNNKKEKANKEKS
-61 RNESRG
+61 E
-67 NIISKLFSKKDNQEP
+67 NILSKLFSKSSDSEP
-82 IFKRY
+82 IFKKY
-87 EIKPYHL
+87 EIKPYYL
-94 SKIDAVF
+94 SKIDIIFSSVA
-101 AAVSFLFTFFLY
+101 FLFTFLLY

-156 IPIGNIA
+156 IPFGNIA

-171 TCAAFAMIFFYLIMV
+171 TCGAIAMIFFYLIMV

-197 FSPIVHIPALLSSV
+197 FSPVVHIPALLASV

-244 YWLENVWKHADD
+244 YWFEAVWQHADD
-256 DVPYYGSK
+256 DVPYYGNK
-264 HLMAFGFLYGV
+264 YLMAFGFLYGV

-295 VVLFLVHKDRYIN
+295 IVLFLVHKDRYIE
-308 NIETSF
+308 NIETPF

-357 IFKPFADMDILS
+357 LFKPFTDMNILS

-376 NGSYLRPDMLV
+376 NGSYLRPDMIQ
-387 NLKAPTYPTLYK
+387 NLKAPFYPTLYK

-410 VVVWCLVYRYFLC
+410 VVVWVLVYRYFLC

-430 DNDFITGISIVYYK
+430 DNDFITGISFSYYK

-498 GNDVAAAF
+498 GNDIAAAF

-521 TQLTALGLLFLIPG
+521 TQLTVLGLLFLIPG

-552 GLLSFAVS
+552 GLLSFGVS

-606 IKNVLKPAKEE
+606 IKNVLKKPSEE
-617 SADTK
+617 TTDTK

-630 LIAIFAIMIPIFV
+630 LIAIFAIMVPIFV
-643 MNLSRNN
+643 MNFSRNN
-650 NSKDYS
+650 NSKDFS

-715 LMKTDGRWLGD
+715 LMKTDGRWLGS

-740 PYYMAWRRDGLYR
+740 PYYMAWRRDGLER

-784 LTVNDYKNIAFEHLK
+784 LTVNDYKAIAKEHLK
-799 RDYENEKVA
+799 RNYENEKVA
-808 ADLNA
+808 SDLNA

-820 SVERKNI
+820 SVERKNN

-840 ELPFPQFKTE
+840 ELPFPELKTE

-856 YTMQGTA
+856 YTMKGTA

-878 SSYSLAKIDMYNRKI
+878 SSYSLAKIDMYNRRI
-893 KMYQKLLGFIGNG
+893 KTYQKLLGFMGNG
-906 DTAKNGITKAEANQK
+906 DIAKNGITREEANAK
-921 IEEFKNLKR
+921 IEEYKKLKR

-939 GFDMSNVYFAVGNQ
+939 GFDMSNVYFAIGNQ
-953 AIMDNDYERAALMF
+953 AILDEDYERATVMY

-993 SKDTPYEKE
+993 SKNTPYEKE
-1002 AVYLNKAKDVL
+1002 AEYLNKAKDVMA
-1013 VRAEKTFHRGKDMGD
+1013 RAEKTFHRGKDMGD
-1028 AAREQNQTY
+1028 AARAQNTTY
-1037 QQIKQFMARIDAQ
+1037 QQIMQFNNRLDLQ
-1050 LQTTRQQ
+1050 LRTTRQQ
-1057 ADNLK
+1057 ADALK
-1062 EQAMKEDSFESY
+1062 QQAIAENTFDSY
-1074 SSYANYI
+1074 TAYANYI
-1081 YQNRQDIEETL
+1081 YQNRQDLDETI
-1092 WAKLE
+1092 WAKTE
-1097 AKKRARSR
+1097 AKKRAVNNTQ
-1105 EHLIGVNKDISI
+1105 LINVNKELAI

-1124 TANSIN
+1124 VNTGIN
-1130 TLNET
+1130 ILNDTLNLPNIT
-1135 LRMPDLTKEERTGL
+1135 RDDRRGVD
-1149 EFDLANIYL
+1149 FDLASIYL
-1158 NNKMYDEAVY
+1158 NQKRYNEAINI
-1168 TYSKYTNDLTQD
+1168 YSKYTNDLTQD

-1195 NKIIEALNVY
+1195 NMIVEALNVY
-1205 NDFKKRMSPLA
+1205 NDFKVRMSPLA
-1216 STNEVI
+1216 KDNQVI
-1222 SNLDKDVESRR
+1222 ANLDKDVESRR
-1233 VQIMQYIGTV
+1233 VQIMQYLGTV
-1243 GVPNQ
+1243 GAPNQ

>member
-19 KSIDELAKKLEK
+19 KSIDDLTKKLEK

-38 YINNLQSNK
+38 YINNLQNAQK
-47 KSNTKVNKKEKANS
+47 NNAKNNKKEKSNREKS
-61 RNESRG
+61 E
-67 NIISKLFSKKDNQEP
+67 NILSKLFSKSSDSEP
-82 IFKRY
+82 IFKKY

-94 SKIDAVF
+94 SKIDIIF
-101 AAVSFLFTFFLY
+101 SSAAFLFTFLLY

-156 IPIGNIA
+156 IPFGNIA

-171 TCAAFAMIFFYLIMV
+171 TCGAIAMIFFYLIMV

-197 FSPIVHIPALLSSV
+197 FSPVVHIPALLASV

-244 YWLENVWKHADD
+244 YWFEAVWQHADD
-256 DVPYYGSK
+256 DVPYYGNK
-264 HLMAFGFLYGV
+264 YLMAFGFLYGV

-295 VVLFLVHKDRYIN
+295 IVLFLVHKDRYIE
-308 NIETSF
+308 NIETPF

-357 IFKPFADMDILS
+357 LFKPFTDMNILS

-376 NGSYLRPDMLV
+376 NGSYLRPDMIQ
-387 NLKAPTYPTLYK
+387 NLKAPFYPTLYK

-410 VVVWCLVYRYFLC
+410 VVVWVLVYRYFLC

-430 DNDFITGISIVYYK
+430 DNDFITGISFSYYK

-498 GNDVAAAF
+498 GNDIAAAF

-521 TQLTALGLLFLIPG
+521 TQLTVLGLLFLIPG

-552 GLLSFAVS
+552 GLLSFGVS

-606 IKNVLKPAKEE
+606 IKNVLKKPSEE
-617 SADTK
+617 TTDTK

-630 LIAIFAIMIPIFV
+630 LIAIFAIMVPIFV
-643 MNLSRNN
+643 MNFSRNN
-650 NSKDYS
+650 NSKDFS

-715 LMKTDGRWLGD
+715 LMKTDGRWLGS

-740 PYYMAWRRDGLYR
+740 PYYMAWRRDGLER

-784 LTVNDYKNIAFEHLK
+784 LTVNDYKAIAREHLK
-799 RDYENEKVA
+799 RNYENEKVA
-808 ADLNA
+808 SDLNA

-820 SVERKNI
+820 SVERKNN

-840 ELPFPQFKTE
+840 ELPFPELKTE

-856 YTMQGTA
+856 YTMKGTA

-878 SSYSLAKIDMYNRKI
+878 SSYSLAKIDMYNRRI
-893 KMYQKLLGFIGNG
+893 KTYQKLLGFMGNG
-906 DTAKNGITKAEANQK
+906 DIAKNGITREEANAK
-921 IEEFKNLKR
+921 IEEYKNLKR
-930 EEEERMLTI
+930 QEEERMLTI
-939 GFDMSNVYFAVGNQ
+939 GFDMSNVYFAIGNQ
-953 AIMDNDYERAALMF
+953 AILDEDYERATVMY

-1002 AVYLNKAKDVL
+1002 AEYLNKAKDVMA
-1013 VRAEKTFHRGKDMGD
+1013 RAEKTFHRGKDMGD
-1028 AAREQNQTY
+1028 AARAQNTTY
-1037 QQIKQFMARIDAQ
+1037 QQIMQFNNRLDLQ
-1050 LQTTRQQ
+1050 LRTTRQQ
-1057 ADNLK
+1057 ADALK
-1062 EQAMKEDSFESY
+1062 QQAIAENTFDSY
-1074 SSYANYI
+1074 TAYANYI
-1081 YQNRQDIEETL
+1081 YQNRQDLDETI
-1092 WAKLE
+1092 WAKTE
-1097 AKKRARSR
+1097 AKKRAVNNTQ
-1105 EHLIGVNKDISI
+1105 LINVNKELAI

-1124 TANSIN
+1124 VNTGIN
-1130 TLNET
+1130 ILNDTLNLPNIT
-1135 LRMPDLTKEERTGL
+1135 RDDRRGVD
-1149 EFDLANIYL
+1149 FDLASIYL
-1158 NNKMYDEAVY
+1158 NQKRYNEAINI
-1168 TYSKYTNDLTQD
+1168 YSKYTNDLTQD

-1195 NKIIEALNVY
+1195 NMIVEALNIY
-1205 NDFKKRMSPLA
+1205 NDFKVRMSPLA
-1216 STNEVI
+1216 KDNHVI
-1222 SNLDKDVESRR
+1222 ANLDKDVESRR
-1233 VQIMQYIGTV
+1233 VQIMQYLGTV
-1243 GVPNQ
+1243 GAPNQ

>member
-19 KSIDELAKKLEK
+19 KSIDELTKKLEK

-38 YINNLQSNK
+38 YVNNLQNNQKNK
-47 KSNTKVNKKEKANS
+47 SKNNKKEKSN
-61 RNESRG
+61 NKEKDI
-67 NIISKLFSKKDNQEP
+67 NIFSKLLSKKDNQEP

-87 EIKPYHL
+87 QIKPYHL

-101 AAVSFLFTFFLY
+101 AAAAFLFTFLLY

-171 TCAAFAMIFFYLIMV
+171 TCAAIAMIFFYLIMV

-197 FSPIVHIPALLSSV
+197 FSPIVQIPALFASI

-244 YWLENVWKHADD
+244 YWFESVWKHSDD
-256 DVPYYGSK
+256 EVPYYGNK
-264 HLMAFGFLYGV
+264 YLMTFGFLYGV

-308 NIETSF
+308 HIETSF

-344 PPGVASNDSIFSI
+344 PPGVASNDSILSI
-357 IFKPFADMDILS
+357 IFKPFADMNILS

-376 NGSYLRPDMLV
+376 NGSYLRPDMIQ
-387 NLKAPTYPTLYK
+387 NLKAPFYPTLYK
-399 GMFLVFWPLFL
+399 GMFLVFWPLLL
-410 VVVWCLVYRYFLC
+410 VLVWCFVYRYFLC

-430 DNDFITGISIVYYK
+430 DNDFITGISISYYK

-498 GNDVAAAF
+498 GNDIAAAF
-506 ILHPEQV
+506 ILHSEQI

-521 TQLTALGLLFLIPG
+521 TQLTVLGLLFLIPG

-560 LMAYTNPPPSVRT
+560 LMVYTNPPPSVRT

-580 FLPATLYMIVI
+580 FLPATLYMLVI
-591 VGFGIQW
+591 IGFGIQW

-606 IKNVLKPAKEE
+606 NIKNILKPASEE
-617 SADTK
+617 TADTS
-622 LKPYHAIS
+622 LKPYHIIS
-630 LIAIFAIMIPIFV
+630 LITILAIMIPIFI

-650 NSKDYS
+650 NSKDFS

-740 PYYMAWRRDGLYR
+740 PYYMAWRREGLYR

-784 LTVNDYKNIAFEHLK
+784 LTVNDYKTIAKEHLK
-799 RDYENEKVA
+799 RDYEDEKIA

-813 LLDEGLI
+813 LLDEGLV
-820 SVERKNI
+820 SADRKNR

-835 FVKMY
+835 FIKMY
-840 ELPFPQFKTE
+840 ELPFPELKTE

-878 SSYSLAKIDMYNRKI
+878 SSYSLAKIDMYNRRI
-893 KMYQKLLGFIGNG
+893 KTYQKLLGFMG
-906 DTAKNGITKAEANQK
+906 DRDIAENGITKTEANQK
-921 IEEFKNLKR
+921 IAEFQDLKKR
-930 EEEERMLTI
+930 EEDKMLII

-953 AIMDNDYERAALMF
+953 AMIDGNYERAALMF
-967 EELIKLEKLIYPAY
+967 EELIKLEKLVYPAY
-981 FNLAASYEYLAR
+981 FSLTASYEYLAR
-993 SKDTPYEKE
+993 SKDTPYDKE
-1002 AVYLNKAKDVL
+1002 TYYLNKAKDVL
-1013 VRAEKTFHRGKDMGD
+1013 SRAEKTFHRGKDIGD

-1037 QQIKQFMARIDAQ
+1037 QQIKQFTARIDAQ
-1050 LQTTRQQ
+1050 LRTTRQQ
-1057 ADNLK
+1057 ADNFK
-1062 EQAMKEDSFESY
+1062 SQTMKEDTFESY

-1097 AKKRARSR
+1097 AKKRARNK
-1105 EHLIGVNKDISI
+1105 EHIVGVNKDISI
-1117 LYANIGD
+1117 LYANLGDISSSIGILND
-1124 TANSIN
+1124 TLKI
-1130 TLNET
+1130 
-1135 LRMPDLTKEERTGL
+1135 PDLTRDEIRGL

-1158 NNKMYDEAVY
+1158 NNKMYDESVNI
-1168 TYSKYTNDLTQD
+1168 YSKYTNNLTQD

-1195 NKIIEALNVY
+1195 NKIIEALNIY
-1205 NDFKKRMSPLA
+1205 NDFKRIMSPLA
-1216 STNEVI
+1216 ANNDVI
-1222 SNLDKDVESRR
+1222 ANLDRDVESRR
-1233 VQIMQYIGTV
+1233 LQIMQYLGTV
-1243 GVPNQ
+1243 KY

>member
-1 MAKLSHL
+1 MSKLSNL

-19 KSIDELAKKLEK
+19 KSIDEFVRKLEK

-38 YINNLQSNK
+38 YVNNLKNNK
-47 KSNTKVNKKEKANS
+47 KNNKREKKSYNN
-61 RNESRG
+61 REGRK
-67 NIISKLFSKKDNQEP
+67 NIISKLFSKETDLNQEP
-82 IFKRY
+82 IYKRY
-87 EIKPYHL
+87 KIKPYHI

-101 AAVSFLFTFFLY
+101 AAAAFIFSFFLY
-113 LFTLTPSLSAG
+113 FFTLTPSLSAG

-171 TCAAFAMIFFYLIMV
+171 SCAAVSIIFFYLIMV

-197 FSPIVHIPALLSSV
+197 FSPIVQIPALISSI
-211 AFAISDNM
+211 AFAVSDNM

-244 YWLENVWKHADD
+244 YWFENVWKHADD
-256 DVPYYGSK
+256 EIPYYGNK
-264 HLMAFGFLYGV
+264 YLMAFGFLYGV

-295 VVLFLVHKDRYIN
+295 VVLLLVHKDRYIN
-308 NIETSF
+308 HIETSF
-314 ISIFVFLVLLFIGGF
+314 ISVFVFLVLLFIGGF

-357 IFKPFADMDILS
+357 IFKPFTDMNILS

-376 NGSYLRPDMLV
+376 NGSYLRPDMIQ
-387 NLKAPTYPTLYK
+387 NLKAPFYPTLYK

-410 VVVWCLVYRYFLC
+410 VAVWCFVYRYLLC

-430 DNDFITGISIVYYK
+430 DNDFITGISISYYK

-449 AVGVMIYAY
+449 SLGVMIYAY

-492 KQYGAS
+492 KQYGTS
-498 GNDVAAAF
+498 GNDIAASF

-521 TQLTALGLLFLIPG
+521 TQLTALGILFLIPG

-580 FLPATLYMIVI
+580 FLPATLYMLVI
-591 VGFGIQW
+591 IGFGIQW

-606 IKNVLKPAKEE
+606 IKNVLKPAYEE
-617 SADTK
+617 IADTK

-630 LIAIFAIMIPIFV
+630 LIAISAIMIPIFAV
-643 MNLSRNN
+643 NLSRNN
-650 NSKDYS
+650 NSKDFS

-665 NSLPDNAIF
+665 NSLPDNAVF

-715 LMKTDGRWLGD
+715 LMKIDGRWLGD

-731 DKDFIDSGR
+731 DKDFIESGR
-740 PYYMAWRRDGLYR
+740 PYYMAWRREGLYR

-771 KYALVDELEFFKV
+771 KYALIDELEFFKV
-784 LTVNDYKNIAFEHLK
+784 LTVNDYKDIAKEHLK
-799 RDYENEKVA
+799 RDYENNKIA

-820 SVERKNI
+820 SAPRKNI
-827 YNGNEEIT
+827 YDGNEKIT
-835 FVKMY
+835 FIKMY
-840 ELPFPQFKTE
+840 DLPFPELKTE
-850 EDYWNS
+850 EDYWS
-856 YTMQGTA
+856 RYVMQGTP
-863 EEISHYDFL
+863 EELSNYDFL

-878 SSYSLAKIDMYNRKI
+878 SSYSLAKINLYNRRI
-893 KMYQKLLGFIGNG
+893 KTYQKLLNFMGSGN
-906 DTAKNGITKAEANQK
+906 TAENGITREQANKK
-921 IEEFKNLKR
+921 IEEFKDLKKL
-930 EEEERMLTI
+930 EEDKMLNI

-953 AIMDNDYERAALMF
+953 AIMDGNYERAALMF

-993 SKDTPYEKE
+993 SEDTPYDKE
-1002 AVYLNKAKDVL
+1002 AEYLNKAKDVL
-1013 VRAEKTFHRGKDMGD
+1013 AKAEKTFHRGKDMGNT
-1028 AAREQNQTY
+1028 AREQNQTY
-1037 QQIKQFMARIDAQ
+1037 QQIKQFMARIDSQ
-1050 LQTTRQQ
+1050 LKTTRQQ
-1057 ADNLK
+1057 ADNIK
-1062 EQAMKEDSFESY
+1062 AQAMREDNFESY

-1097 AKKRARSR
+1097 AKKRARSK
-1105 EHLIGVNKDISI
+1105 EHLLGVNKDISI

-1124 TANSIN
+1124 TENAIGILND
-1130 TLNET
+1130 TLK
-1135 LRMPDLTKEERTGL
+1135 MPDLSRDERRGL

-1158 NNKMYDEAVY
+1158 NNKMYDEAVSS
-1168 TYSKYTNDLTQD
+1168 YSKYTNDITQD
-1180 GAFALYAIGHIYIEQ
+1180 GAFALYAIGYIYIEQ
-1195 NKIIEALNVY
+1195 NKIMEALNIY
-1205 NDFKKRMSPLA
+1205 NDFKKVMSPLSA
-1216 STNEVI
+1216 TNDVVA
-1222 SNLDKDVESRR
+1222 NLDRDVENRR
-1233 VQIMQYIGTV
+1233 LQILQYLGNMNIGR
-1243 GVPNQ
+1243 

>member
-19 KSIDELAKKLEK
+19 KSIDELTKKLEK

-38 YINNLQSNK
+38 YINNLQNAQK
-47 KSNTKVNKKEKANS
+47 NNAKNNKKEKSNKEKS
-61 RNESRG
+61 E
-67 NIISKLFSKKDNQEP
+67 NILSKLFSKSSDSEP
-82 IFKRY
+82 IFKKY

-94 SKIDAVF
+94 SKIDIIF
-101 AAVSFLFTFFLY
+101 SSAAFLFTFLLY

-156 IPIGNIA
+156 IPFGNIA

-171 TCAAFAMIFFYLIMV
+171 TCGAIAMIFFYLIMV

-197 FSPIVHIPALLSSV
+197 FSPVVHIPALLASV

-244 YWLENVWKHADD
+244 YWFEAVWQHAAD
-256 DVPYYGSK
+256 DVPYYGNK
-264 HLMAFGFLYGV
+264 YLMAFGFLYGV

-295 VVLFLVHKDRYIN
+295 IVLFLVHKDRYIE
-308 NIETSF
+308 NIETPF

-357 IFKPFADMDILS
+357 LFKPFTDMNILS

-376 NGSYLRPDMLV
+376 NGSYLRPDMIQ
-387 NLKAPTYPTLYK
+387 NLKAPFYPTLYK

-410 VVVWCLVYRYFLC
+410 VVVWVLVYRYFLC

-430 DNDFITGISIVYYK
+430 DNDFITGISFSYYK

-498 GNDVAAAF
+498 GNDIAAAF

-521 TQLTALGLLFLIPG
+521 TQLTVLGLLFLIPG

-552 GLLSFAVS
+552 GLLSFGVS

-606 IKNVLKPAKEE
+606 IKNVLKKPSEE
-617 SADTK
+617 TTDTK

-650 NSKDYS
+650 NSKDFS

-715 LMKTDGRWLGD
+715 LMKTDGRWLGS

-740 PYYMAWRRDGLYR
+740 PYYMAWRRDGLER

-784 LTVNDYKNIAFEHLK
+784 LTVNDYKAIAKEHLK
-799 RDYENEKVA
+799 RNYENEKVA
-808 ADLNA
+808 SDLNA

-820 SVERKNI
+820 SVERKNN

-840 ELPFPQFKTE
+840 ELPFTELKTE

-856 YTMQGTA
+856 YTMKGTA

-878 SSYSLAKIDMYNRKI
+878 SSYSLAKIDMYNRRI
-893 KMYQKLLGFIGNG
+893 KTYQKLLGFMGNG
-906 DTAKNGITKAEANQK
+906 DIAKNGITREEANAK
-921 IEEFKNLKR
+921 IEEYKKLKR

-939 GFDMSNVYFAVGNQ
+939 GFDMSNVYFAIGNQ
-953 AIMDNDYERAALMF
+953 AILDEDYERAAVMY

-993 SKDTPYEKE
+993 SKNTPYEKE
-1002 AVYLNKAKDVL
+1002 AEYLNKAKDVMA
-1013 VRAEKTFHRGKDMGD
+1013 RAEKTFHRGKDMGD
-1028 AAREQNQTY
+1028 AARAQNTTY
-1037 QQIKQFMARIDAQ
+1037 QQIMQFNNRLDLQ
-1050 LQTTRQQ
+1050 LRTTRQQ
-1057 ADNLK
+1057 ADALK
-1062 EQAMKEDSFESY
+1062 QQAIAENTFDSY
-1074 SSYANYI
+1074 TAYANYI
-1081 YQNRQDIEETL
+1081 YQNRQDLDETI
-1092 WAKLE
+1092 WAKTE
-1097 AKKRARSR
+1097 AKKRAVNNTQ
-1105 EHLIGVNKDISI
+1105 LINVNKELAI

-1124 TANSIN
+1124 VNTGIN
-1130 TLNET
+1130 ILNDTLNLPNIT
-1135 LRMPDLTKEERTGL
+1135 RDDRRGVD
-1149 EFDLANIYL
+1149 FDLASIYL
-1158 NNKMYDEAVY
+1158 NQKRYNEAINI
-1168 TYSKYTNDLTQD
+1168 YSKYTNDLTQD

-1195 NKIIEALNVY
+1195 NMIVEALNVY
-1205 NDFKKRMSPLA
+1205 NDFKVRMSPLA
-1216 STNEVI
+1216 KDNQVI
-1222 SNLDKDVESRR
+1222 ANLDKDVESRR
-1233 VQIMQYIGTV
+1233 VQIMQYLGTV
-1243 GVPNQ
+1243 GAPNQ

>member
-19 KSIDELAKKLEK
+19 KSIDELTKKLEK

-38 YINNLQSNK
+38 YINNLQNAQK
-47 KSNTKVNKKEKANS
+47 NNAKNNKKEKSNKEKS
-61 RNESRG
+61 E
-67 NIISKLFSKKDNQEP
+67 NILSKLFSKSSDSEP
-82 IFKRY
+82 IFKKY

-94 SKIDAVF
+94 SKIDIIF
-101 AAVSFLFTFFLY
+101 SSAAFLFTFLLY

-156 IPIGNIA
+156 IPFGNIA

-171 TCAAFAMIFFYLIMV
+171 TCGAIAMIFFYLIMV

-197 FSPIVHIPALLSSV
+197 FSPVVHIPALLASV

-244 YWLENVWKHADD
+244 YWFEAVWQHADD
-256 DVPYYGSK
+256 DVPYYGNK
-264 HLMAFGFLYGV
+264 YLMAFGFLYGV

-295 VVLFLVHKDRYIN
+295 IVLFLVHKDRYIE
-308 NIETSF
+308 NIETPF

-357 IFKPFADMDILS
+357 LFKPFTDMNILS

-376 NGSYLRPDMLV
+376 NGSYLRPDMIQ
-387 NLKAPTYPTLYK
+387 NLKAPFYPTLYK

-410 VVVWCLVYRYFLC
+410 VVVWVLVYRYFLC

-430 DNDFITGISIVYYK
+430 DNDFITGISFSYYK

-498 GNDVAAAF
+498 GNDIAAAF

-521 TQLTALGLLFLIPG
+521 TQLTVLGLLFLIPG

-552 GLLSFAVS
+552 GLLSFGVS

-606 IKNVLKPAKEE
+606 IKNVLKKPSEE
-617 SADTK
+617 TTDTK

-630 LIAIFAIMIPIFV
+630 LIAIFAIMVPIFV
-643 MNLSRNN
+643 MNFSRNN
-650 NSKDYS
+650 NSKDFS

-715 LMKTDGRWLGD
+715 LMKTDGRWLGS

-740 PYYMAWRRDGLYR
+740 PYYMAWRRDGLER

-784 LTVNDYKNIAFEHLK
+784 LTVNDYKAIAKEHLK
-799 RDYENEKVA
+799 RNYENEKA
-808 ADLNA
+808 ASDLNA

-820 SVERKNI
+820 SVERKNN

-840 ELPFPQFKTE
+840 ELPFPELKTE

-856 YTMQGTA
+856 YTMKGTA

-878 SSYSLAKIDMYNRKI
+878 SSYSLAKIDMYNRRI
-893 KMYQKLLGFIGNG
+893 KTYQKLLGFMGNG
-906 DTAKNGITKAEANQK
+906 DIAKNGITREEANAK
-921 IEEFKNLKR
+921 IEEYKKLKR

-939 GFDMSNVYFAVGNQ
+939 GFDMSNVYFAIGNQ
-953 AIMDNDYERAALMF
+953 AILDEDYERATVMY

-993 SKDTPYEKE
+993 SKNTPYEKE
-1002 AVYLNKAKDVL
+1002 SEYLNKAKDVMA
-1013 VRAEKTFHRGKDMGD
+1013 RAEKTFHRGKDMGD
-1028 AAREQNQTY
+1028 AARAQNTTY
-1037 QQIKQFMARIDAQ
+1037 QQIMQFNNRLDLQ
-1050 LQTTRQQ
+1050 LRTTRQQ
-1057 ADNLK
+1057 ADALK
-1062 EQAMKEDSFESY
+1062 QQAIAENTFDSY
-1074 SSYANYI
+1074 TAYANYI
-1081 YQNRQDIEETL
+1081 YQNRQDLDETI
-1092 WAKLE
+1092 WAKTE
-1097 AKKRARSR
+1097 AKKRAVNNTQ
-1105 EHLIGVNKDISI
+1105 LINVNKELAI

-1124 TANSIN
+1124 VNTGIN
-1130 TLNET
+1130 ILNDTLNLPNIT
-1135 LRMPDLTKEERTGL
+1135 RDDRRGVD
-1149 EFDLANIYL
+1149 FDLASIYL
-1158 NNKMYDEAVY
+1158 NQKRYNEAINI
-1168 TYSKYTNDLTQD
+1168 YSKYTNDLTQD

-1195 NKIIEALNVY
+1195 NMIVEALNVY
-1205 NDFKKRMSPLA
+1205 NDFKVRMSPLA
-1216 STNEVI
+1216 KDNQVI
-1222 SNLDKDVESRR
+1222 ANLDKDVESRR
-1233 VQIMQYIGTV
+1233 VQIMQYLGAV
-1243 GVPNQ
+1243 GAPNQ

>member
-19 KSIDELAKKLEK
+19 KSIDELTKKLEK

-38 YINNLQSNK
+38 YINNLQNAQK
-47 KSNTKVNKKEKANS
+47 NNAKNNKKEKSNKEKS
-61 RNESRG
+61 E
-67 NIISKLFSKKDNQEP
+67 NILSKLFSKSSDSEP
-82 IFKRY
+82 IFKKY

-94 SKIDAVF
+94 SKIDIIF
-101 AAVSFLFTFFLY
+101 SSAAFLFTFLLY

-156 IPIGNIA
+156 IPFGNIA

-171 TCAAFAMIFFYLIMV
+171 TCGAIAMIFFYLIMV

-197 FSPIVHIPALLSSV
+197 FSPVVHIPALLASV

-244 YWLENVWKHADD
+244 YWFEAVWQHAAD
-256 DVPYYGSK
+256 DVPYYGNK
-264 HLMAFGFLYGV
+264 YLMAFGFLYGV

-295 VVLFLVHKDRYIN
+295 IVLFLVHKDRYIE
-308 NIETSF
+308 NIETPF

-357 IFKPFADMDILS
+357 LFKPFTDMNILS

-376 NGSYLRPDMLV
+376 NGSYLRPDMIQ
-387 NLKAPTYPTLYK
+387 NLKAPFYPTLYK

-410 VVVWCLVYRYFLC
+410 VVVWVLVYRYFLC

-430 DNDFITGISIVYYK
+430 DNDFITGISFSYYK

-498 GNDVAAAF
+498 GNDIAAAF

-521 TQLTALGLLFLIPG
+521 TQLTVLGLLFLIPG

-552 GLLSFAVS
+552 GLLSFGVS

-606 IKNVLKPAKEE
+606 IKNVLKKPSEE
-617 SADTK
+617 TTDTK

-630 LIAIFAIMIPIFV
+630 LIAIFAIMVPIFV
-643 MNLSRNN
+643 MNFSRNN
-650 NSKDYS
+650 NSKDFS

-715 LMKTDGRWLGD
+715 LMKTDGRWLGS

-740 PYYMAWRRDGLYR
+740 PYYMAWRRDGLER

-784 LTVNDYKNIAFEHLK
+784 LTVNDYKAIAKEHLK
-799 RDYENEKVA
+799 RNYENEKVA
-808 ADLNA
+808 SDLNA

-820 SVERKNI
+820 SVERKNN

-840 ELPFPQFKTE
+840 ELPFPELKTE

-856 YTMQGTA
+856 YTMKGTA

-878 SSYSLAKIDMYNRKI
+878 SSYSLAKIDMYNRRI
-893 KMYQKLLGFIGNG
+893 KTYQKLLGFMDNG
-906 DTAKNGITKAEANQK
+906 DIAKNGITREEANAK
-921 IEEFKNLKR
+921 IEEYKKLKR

-939 GFDMSNVYFAVGNQ
+939 GFDMSNVYFAIGNQ
-953 AIMDNDYERAALMF
+953 AILDEDYERATVMY

-993 SKDTPYEKE
+993 SKNTPYEKE
-1002 AVYLNKAKDVL
+1002 AEYLNKAKDVMA
-1013 VRAEKTFHRGKDMGD
+1013 RAEKTFHRGKDMGD
-1028 AAREQNQTY
+1028 AARAQNTTY
-1037 QQIKQFMARIDAQ
+1037 QQIMQFNNRLDLQ
-1050 LQTTRQQ
+1050 LRTTRQQ
-1057 ADNLK
+1057 ADALK
-1062 EQAMKEDSFESY
+1062 QQAIAENTFDSY
-1074 SSYANYI
+1074 TAYANYI
-1081 YQNRQDIEETL
+1081 YQNRQDLDETI
-1092 WAKLE
+1092 WAKTE
-1097 AKKRARSR
+1097 AKKRAVNNTQ
-1105 EHLIGVNKDISI
+1105 LINVNKELAI

-1124 TANSIN
+1124 VNTGIN
-1130 TLNET
+1130 ILNDTLNLPNIT
-1135 LRMPDLTKEERTGL
+1135 RDDIRGVD
-1149 EFDLANIYL
+1149 FDLASIYL
-1158 NNKMYDEAVY
+1158 NQKRYNEAINI
-1168 TYSKYTNDLTQD
+1168 YSKYTNDLTQD

-1195 NKIIEALNVY
+1195 NMIVEALNIY
-1205 NDFKKRMSPLA
+1205 NDFKVRMSPLA
-1216 STNEVI
+1216 KDNQVI
-1222 SNLDKDVESRR
+1222 ANLDKDVESRR
-1233 VQIMQYIGTV
+1233 VQIMQYLGTV
-1243 GVPNQ
+1243 GAPNQ

>member
-19 KSIDELAKKLEK
+19 KSIDELTKKLEK

-38 YINNLQSNK
+38 YINNLQNAQK
-47 KSNTKVNKKEKANS
+47 NNAKNNKKEKSNKEKS
-61 RNESRG
+61 E
-67 NIISKLFSKKDNQEP
+67 NILSKLFSKSSDSEP
-82 IFKRY
+82 IFKKY

-94 SKIDAVF
+94 SKIDIIFSSVA
-101 AAVSFLFTFFLY
+101 FLFTFLLY

-156 IPIGNIA
+156 IPFGNIA

-171 TCAAFAMIFFYLIMV
+171 TCGAIAMIFFYLIMV

-197 FSPIVHIPALLSSV
+197 FSPVVHIPALLASV

-244 YWLENVWKHADD
+244 YWFEAVWQHADD
-256 DVPYYGSK
+256 DVPYYGNK
-264 HLMAFGFLYGV
+264 YLMAFGFLYGV

-295 VVLFLVHKDRYIN
+295 IVLFLVHKDRYIE
-308 NIETSF
+308 NIETPF

-357 IFKPFADMDILS
+357 LFKPFTDMNILS

-376 NGSYLRPDMLV
+376 NGSYLRPDMIQ
-387 NLKAPTYPTLYK
+387 NLKAPFYPTLYK

-410 VVVWCLVYRYFLC
+410 VVVWVLVYRYFLC

-430 DNDFITGISIVYYK
+430 DNDFITGISFSYYK

-498 GNDVAAAF
+498 GNDIAAAF

-521 TQLTALGLLFLIPG
+521 TQLTVLGLLFLIPG

-552 GLLSFAVS
+552 GLLSFGVS

-606 IKNVLKPAKEE
+606 IKNVLKKPSEE
-617 SADTK
+617 TTDTK

-630 LIAIFAIMIPIFV
+630 LIAIFAIMVPIFV
-643 MNLSRNN
+643 MNFSRNN
-650 NSKDYS
+650 NSKDFS

-715 LMKTDGRWLGD
+715 LMKTDGRWLGS

-740 PYYMAWRRDGLYR
+740 PYYMAWRRDGLER

-784 LTVNDYKNIAFEHLK
+784 LTVNDYKAIAREHLK
-799 RDYENEKVA
+799 RNYENEKVA
-808 ADLNA
+808 SDLNA

-820 SVERKNI
+820 SVERKNN

-840 ELPFPQFKTE
+840 ELPFPELKTE

-856 YTMQGTA
+856 YTMKGTA

-878 SSYSLAKIDMYNRKI
+878 SSYSLAKIDMYNRRI
-893 KMYQKLLGFIGNG
+893 KTYQKLLGFMGNG
-906 DTAKNGITKAEANQK
+906 DIAKNGITREEANAK
-921 IEEFKNLKR
+921 IEEYKKLKR

-939 GFDMSNVYFAVGNQ
+939 GFDMSNVYFAIGNQ
-953 AIMDNDYERAALMF
+953 AILDEDYERATVMY

-993 SKDTPYEKE
+993 SKNTPYEKE
-1002 AVYLNKAKDVL
+1002 AEYLNKAKDVMA
-1013 VRAEKTFHRGKDMGD
+1013 RAEKTFHRGKDMGD
-1028 AAREQNQTY
+1028 AVRAQNTTY
-1037 QQIKQFMARIDAQ
+1037 QQIMQFNNRLDLQ
-1050 LQTTRQQ
+1050 LITTRQQ
-1057 ADNLK
+1057 ADALK
-1062 EQAMKEDSFESY
+1062 QQAIAENTFDSY
-1074 SSYANYI
+1074 TAYANYI
-1081 YQNRQDIEETL
+1081 YQNRQDLDETI
-1092 WAKLE
+1092 WAKTE
-1097 AKKRARSR
+1097 AKKRAVNNTQ
-1105 EHLIGVNKDISI
+1105 LINVNKELAI

-1124 TANSIN
+1124 VNTGIN
-1130 TLNET
+1130 ILNDTLNLPNIT
-1135 LRMPDLTKEERTGL
+1135 RDDRRGVD
-1149 EFDLANIYL
+1149 FDLASIYL
-1158 NNKMYDEAVY
+1158 NQKRYNEAINI
-1168 TYSKYTNDLTQD
+1168 YSKYTNDLTQD

-1195 NKIIEALNVY
+1195 NMIVEALNVY
-1205 NDFKKRMSPLA
+1205 NDFKVRMSPLA
-1216 STNEVI
+1216 KDNQVI
-1222 SNLDKDVESRR
+1222 ANLDKDVESRR
-1233 VQIMQYIGTV
+1233 VQIMQYLGTV
-1243 GVPNQ
+1243 GAPNQ

>member
-19 KSIDELAKKLEK
+19 KSIDELTKKLEK

-38 YINNLQSNK
+38 YINNLQNAQK
-47 KSNTKVNKKEKANS
+47 NNAKNNKKEKSNKEKS
-61 RNESRG
+61 E
-67 NIISKLFSKKDNQEP
+67 NILSKLFSKSSNSEP
-82 IFKRY
+82 IFKKY

-94 SKIDAVF
+94 SKIDIIF
-101 AAVSFLFTFFLY
+101 SSAAFLFTFLLY

-156 IPIGNIA
+156 IPFGNIA

-171 TCAAFAMIFFYLIMV
+171 TCGAIAMIFFYLIMV

-197 FSPIVHIPALLSSV
+197 FSPVVHIPALLASV

-244 YWLENVWKHADD
+244 YWFEAVWQHADD
-256 DVPYYGSK
+256 DVPYYGNK
-264 HLMAFGFLYGV
+264 YLMAFGFLYGV

-295 VVLFLVHKDRYIN
+295 IVLFLVHKDRYIE
-308 NIETSF
+308 NIETPF

-357 IFKPFADMDILS
+357 LFKPFTDMNILS

-376 NGSYLRPDMLV
+376 NGSYLRPDMIQ
-387 NLKAPTYPTLYK
+387 NLKAPFYPTLYK

-410 VVVWCLVYRYFLC
+410 VVVWVLVYRYFLC

-430 DNDFITGISIVYYK
+430 DNDFITGISFSYYK

-498 GNDVAAAF
+498 GNDIAAAF

-521 TQLTALGLLFLIPG
+521 TQLTVLGLLFLIPG

-552 GLLSFAVS
+552 GLLSFGVS

-606 IKNVLKPAKEE
+606 IKNVLKKPSEE
-617 SADTK
+617 TTDTK

-650 NSKDYS
+650 NSKDFS

-715 LMKTDGRWLGD
+715 LMKTDGRWLGS

-740 PYYMAWRRDGLYR
+740 PYYMAWRRDGLER

-784 LTVNDYKNIAFEHLK
+784 LTVNDYKAIAKEHLK
-799 RDYENEKVA
+799 RNYENEKVA
-808 ADLNA
+808 SDLNA

-820 SVERKNI
+820 SVERKNN

-840 ELPFPQFKTE
+840 ELPFTELKTE

-856 YTMQGTA
+856 YTMKGTA

-878 SSYSLAKIDMYNRKI
+878 SSYSLAKIDMYNRRI
-893 KMYQKLLGFIGNG
+893 KTYQKLLGFMGNG
-906 DTAKNGITKAEANQK
+906 DIAKNGITREEANAK
-921 IEEFKNLKR
+921 IEEYKKLKR

-939 GFDMSNVYFAVGNQ
+939 GFDMSNVYFAIGNQ
-953 AIMDNDYERAALMF
+953 AILDEDYERAAVMY

-993 SKDTPYEKE
+993 SKNTPYEKE
-1002 AVYLNKAKDVL
+1002 AEYLNKAKDVMA
-1013 VRAEKTFHRGKDMGD
+1013 RAEKTFHRGKDMGD
-1028 AAREQNQTY
+1028 AARAQNTTY
-1037 QQIKQFMARIDAQ
+1037 QQIMQFNNRLDLQ
-1050 LQTTRQQ
+1050 LRTTRQQ
-1057 ADNLK
+1057 ADALK
-1062 EQAMKEDSFESY
+1062 QQAIAENTFDSY
-1074 SSYANYI
+1074 TAYANYI
-1081 YQNRQDIEETL
+1081 YQNRQDLDETI
-1092 WAKLE
+1092 WAKTE
-1097 AKKRARSR
+1097 AKKRAVNNTQ
-1105 EHLIGVNKDISI
+1105 LINVNKELAI

-1124 TANSIN
+1124 VNTGIN
-1130 TLNET
+1130 ILNDTLNLPNIT
-1135 LRMPDLTKEERTGL
+1135 RDDRRGVD
-1149 EFDLANIYL
+1149 FDLASIYL
-1158 NNKMYDEAVY
+1158 NQKRYNEAINI
-1168 TYSKYTNDLTQD
+1168 YSKYTNDLTQD

-1195 NKIIEALNVY
+1195 NMIVEALNVY
-1205 NDFKKRMSPLA
+1205 NDFKVRMSPLA
-1216 STNEVI
+1216 KDNQVI
-1222 SNLDKDVESRR
+1222 ANLDKDVESRR
-1233 VQIMQYIGTV
+1233 VQIMQYLGTV
-1243 GVPNQ
+1243 GAPNQ

>member
-19 KSIDELAKKLEK
+19 KSIDELTKKLEK
-31 DRELIEE
+31 DRALIEE
-38 YINNLQSNK
+38 YVNNLQNNQK
-47 KSNTKVNKKEKANS
+47 NNTNKKEKTNKEKS
-61 RNESRG
+61 E
-67 NIISKLFSKKDNQEP
+67 NIFSKLFSKSSDSEP

-94 SKIDAVF
+94 SKIDIIFSAI
-101 AAVSFLFTFFLY
+101 AFLFTFLLY

-156 IPIGNIA
+156 IPFGNIA

-171 TCAAFAMIFFYLIMV
+171 TCGAIAMIFFYLIMV
-186 KVLGQNRIERG
+186 KLLGQNRIERG
-197 FSPIVHIPALLSSV
+197 FSPVVHIPALLASV

-244 YWLENVWKHADD
+244 YWFEAVWQHADD
-256 DVPYYGSK
+256 DVPYYGNK
-264 HLMAFGFLYGV
+264 YLMAFGFLYGV

-295 VVLFLVHKDRYIN
+295 IVLFLVHKDRYIE
-308 NIETSF
+308 NIETPF

-357 IFKPFADMDILS
+357 LFKPFTDMNILS

-376 NGSYLRPDMLV
+376 NGSYLRPDMIQ
-387 NLKAPTYPTLYK
+387 NLKAPFYPTLYK

-410 VVVWCLVYRYFLC
+410 VVVWVLVYRYFLC

-430 DNDFITGISIVYYK
+430 DNDFITGISFSYYK

-449 AVGVMIYAY
+449 ALGVMIYAY

-469 NWGQLNEPSG
+469 NWGQLNEPTG

-498 GNDVAAAF
+498 GNDIAAAF

-513 SALINIFK
+513 TALINIFK
-521 TQLTALGLLFLIPG
+521 TQLTILGLLFLIPG

-552 GLLSFAVS
+552 GLLSFGVS

-606 IKNVLKPAKEE
+606 IKNVLKKPSEE
-617 SADTK
+617 ITDTK

-630 LIAIFAIMIPIFV
+630 LAAIFAIMIPIFV
-643 MNLSRNN
+643 MNFSRNN
-650 NSKDYS
+650 NSKDFS

-715 LMKTDGRWLGD
+715 LMKTDGRWLGS

-740 PYYMAWRRDGLYR
+740 PYYMAWRRDGLER

-784 LTVNDYKNIAFEHLK
+784 LTVNDYKAIAKEHLK
-799 RDYENEKVA
+799 RNYENEKVA
-808 ADLNA
+808 SDLNA

-820 SVERKNI
+820 SVERKNN

-840 ELPFPQFKTE
+840 ELPFPELKTE
-850 EDYWNS
+850 EDYWES
-856 YTMQGTA
+856 YTMKGTA

-878 SSYSLAKIDMYNRKI
+878 SSYSLAKIDMYNRRI
-893 KMYQKLLGFIGNG
+893 KTYQKLLGFMGNG
-906 DTAKNGITKAEANQK
+906 NVAKNGITREEANAK
-921 IEEFKNLKR
+921 IEEYKNLKR

-939 GFDMSNVYFAVGNQ
+939 GFDMSNVYFAIGNQ
-953 AIMDNDYERAALMF
+953 AILDEDYERAAVMY

-1002 AVYLNKAKDVL
+1002 AEYLNKAKDVME
-1013 VRAEKTFHRGKDMGD
+1013 RAEKTFHRGKDIGD
-1028 AAREQNQTY
+1028 AARNQNTTY
-1037 QQIKQFMARIDAQ
+1037 QQIMQFNNRLDLQ
-1050 LQTTRQQ
+1050 LRTTRQQ
-1057 ADNLK
+1057 ADALK
-1062 EQAMKEDSFESY
+1062 QQAIAENTFDSY
-1074 SSYANYI
+1074 SAYANYI
-1081 YQNRQDIEETL
+1081 YQNRQDLDETI
-1092 WAKLE
+1092 WAKTE
-1097 AKKRARSR
+1097 AKKRAINNTQ
-1105 EHLIGVNKDISI
+1105 LVNVNKELAI

-1124 TANSIN
+1124 VNTGIN
-1130 TLNET
+1130 ILNET
-1135 LRMPDLTKEERTGL
+1135 LNLPNITVDDRRGVD
-1149 EFDLANIYL
+1149 FDLASIYL
-1158 NNKMYDEAVY
+1158 NQKRYNEAVNI
-1168 TYSKYTNDLTQD
+1168 YSKYTNDLTQD

-1195 NKIIEALNVY
+1195 NMIVEALNVY
-1205 NDFKKRMSPLA
+1205 NDFKVRMSPLA
-1216 STNEVI
+1216 KDNQVI
-1222 SNLDKDVESRR
+1222 ANLDKDVESRR
-1233 VQIMQYIGTV
+1233 VQIMQYLGTV
-1243 GVPNQ
+1243 GTPNQ

>member
-19 KSIDELAKKLEK
+19 KSIDELTKKLEK

-38 YINNLQSNK
+38 YVNDLQNNQKNK
-47 KSNTKVNKKEKANS
+47 SKNNKKEKSN
-61 RNESRG
+61 NKEKDI
-67 NIISKLFSKKDNQEP
+67 NIFSKLLSKKDNQEP

-87 EIKPYHL
+87 QIKPYHL
-94 SKIDAVF
+94 SKIDSVF
-101 AAVSFLFTFFLY
+101 AAAAFLFTFLLY

-171 TCAAFAMIFFYLIMV
+171 TCAAIAMIFFYLIMV

-197 FSPIVHIPALLSSV
+197 FSPIVQIPALFASI

-244 YWLENVWKHADD
+244 YWFESVWKHSDD
-256 DVPYYGSK
+256 EVPYYGNK
-264 HLMAFGFLYGV
+264 YLMTFGFLYGV

-308 NIETSF
+308 HIETSF

-344 PPGVASNDSIFSI
+344 PPGVASNDSILSI
-357 IFKPFADMDILS
+357 IFKPFADMNILS

-376 NGSYLRPDMLV
+376 NGSYLRPDMIQ
-387 NLKAPTYPTLYK
+387 NLKAPFYPTLYK
-399 GMFLVFWPLFL
+399 GMFLVFWPLLL
-410 VVVWCLVYRYFLC
+410 VLVWCFVYRYFLC

-430 DNDFITGISIVYYK
+430 DNDFITGISISYYK

-498 GNDVAAAF
+498 GNDIAAAF
-506 ILHPEQV
+506 ILHSEQI

-521 TQLTALGLLFLIPG
+521 TQLTVLGLLFLIPG

-560 LMAYTNPPPSVRT
+560 LMVYTNPPPSVRT

-580 FLPATLYMIVI
+580 FLPATLYMLVI
-591 VGFGIQW
+591 IGFGIQW

-606 IKNVLKPAKEE
+606 NIKNILKPASEE
-617 SADTK
+617 TADTS
-622 LKPYHAIS
+622 LKPYHIIS
-630 LIAIFAIMIPIFV
+630 LITILAIMIPIFI

-650 NSKDYS
+650 NSKDFS

-740 PYYMAWRRDGLYR
+740 PYYMAWRREGLYR

-784 LTVNDYKNIAFEHLK
+784 LTVNDYKTIAKEHLK
-799 RDYENEKVA
+799 RDYEDEKIA

-813 LLDEGLI
+813 LLDEGLV
-820 SVERKNI
+820 SADRKNR

-835 FVKMY
+835 FIKMY
-840 ELPFPQFKTE
+840 ELPFPELKTE

-878 SSYSLAKIDMYNRKI
+878 SSYSLAKIDMYNRRI
-893 KMYQKLLGFIGNG
+893 KTYQKLLGFMG
-906 DTAKNGITKAEANQK
+906 DRDIAENGITKTEANQK
-921 IEEFKNLKR
+921 IAEFQDLKKR
-930 EEEERMLTI
+930 EEDKMLII

-953 AIMDNDYERAALMF
+953 AMIDGNYERAALMF
-967 EELIKLEKLIYPAY
+967 EELIKLEKLVYPAY
-981 FNLAASYEYLAR
+981 FSLTASYEYLAR
-993 SKDTPYEKE
+993 SKDTPYDKE
-1002 AVYLNKAKDVL
+1002 TYYLNKAKDVL
-1013 VRAEKTFHRGKDMGD
+1013 SRAEKTFHRGKDIGD

-1037 QQIKQFMARIDAQ
+1037 QQIKQFTARIDAQ
-1050 LQTTRQQ
+1050 LRTTRQQ
-1057 ADNLK
+1057 ADNFK
-1062 EQAMKEDSFESY
+1062 SQTMKEDTFESY

-1097 AKKRARSR
+1097 AKKRARNK
-1105 EHLIGVNKDISI
+1105 EHIVGVNKDISI
-1117 LYANIGD
+1117 LYANLGDISSSIGILND
-1124 TANSIN
+1124 TLKI
-1130 TLNET
+1130 
-1135 LRMPDLTKEERTGL
+1135 PDLTRDEIRGL

-1158 NNKMYDEAVY
+1158 NNKMYDESVNI
-1168 TYSKYTNDLTQD
+1168 YSKYTNNLTQD

-1195 NKIIEALNVY
+1195 NKIIEALNIY
-1205 NDFKKRMSPLA
+1205 NDFKRIMSPLA
-1216 STNEVI
+1216 ANNDVI
-1222 SNLDKDVESRR
+1222 ANLDRDVESRR
-1233 VQIMQYIGTV
+1233 LQIMQYLGTV
-1243 GVPNQ
+1243 KY

>member
-19 KSIDELAKKLEK
+19 KSIDELTKKLEK

-38 YINNLQSNK
+38 YINNLQNAQK
-47 KSNTKVNKKEKANS
+47 NNAKNNKKEKSNKEKS
-61 RNESRG
+61 E
-67 NIISKLFSKKDNQEP
+67 NILSKLFSKSSDSEP
-82 IFKRY
+82 IFKKY

-94 SKIDAVF
+94 SKIDIIFSSVA
-101 AAVSFLFTFFLY
+101 FLFTFLLY

-156 IPIGNIA
+156 IPFGNIA

-171 TCAAFAMIFFYLIMV
+171 TCGAIAMIFFYLIMV

-197 FSPIVHIPALLSSV
+197 FSPVVHIPALLASV

-244 YWLENVWKHADD
+244 YWFEAVWQHADD
-256 DVPYYGSK
+256 DVPYYGNK
-264 HLMAFGFLYGV
+264 YLMAFGFLYGV

-295 VVLFLVHKDRYIN
+295 IVLFLVHKDRYIE
-308 NIETSF
+308 NIETPF

-357 IFKPFADMDILS
+357 LFKPFTDMNILS

-376 NGSYLRPDMLV
+376 NGSYLRPDMIQ
-387 NLKAPTYPTLYK
+387 NLKAPFYPTLYK

-410 VVVWCLVYRYFLC
+410 VVVWVLVYRYFLC

-430 DNDFITGISIVYYK
+430 DNDFITGISFSYYK

-498 GNDVAAAF
+498 GNDIAAAF

-521 TQLTALGLLFLIPG
+521 TQLTVLGLLFLIPG

-552 GLLSFAVS
+552 GLLSFGVS

-606 IKNVLKPAKEE
+606 IKNVLKKPSEE
-617 SADTK
+617 TTDTK

-630 LIAIFAIMIPIFV
+630 LIAIFAIMVPIFV
-643 MNLSRNN
+643 MNFSRNN
-650 NSKDYS
+650 NSKDFS

-715 LMKTDGRWLGD
+715 LMKTDGRWLGS

-740 PYYMAWRRDGLYR
+740 PYYMAWRRDGLER

-784 LTVNDYKNIAFEHLK
+784 LTVNDYKAIAKEHLK
-799 RDYENEKVA
+799 RNYENEKVA
-808 ADLNA
+808 SDLNA

-820 SVERKNI
+820 SVERKNN

-840 ELPFPQFKTE
+840 ELPFPELKTE

-856 YTMQGTA
+856 YTMKGTA

-878 SSYSLAKIDMYNRKI
+878 SSYSLAKIDMYNRRI
-893 KMYQKLLGFIGNG
+893 KTYQKLLGFMGNG
-906 DTAKNGITKAEANQK
+906 DIAKNGITREEANAK
-921 IEEFKNLKR
+921 IEEYKNLKR
-930 EEEERMLTI
+930 QEEERMLTI
-939 GFDMSNVYFAVGNQ
+939 GFDMSNVYFAIGNQ
-953 AIMDNDYERAALMF
+953 AILDEDYERATVMY
-967 EELIKLEKLIYPAY
+967 EELINLEKLIYPAY

-993 SKDTPYEKE
+993 SKNTPYEKE
-1002 AVYLNKAKDVL
+1002 AEYLNKAKDVMA
-1013 VRAEKTFHRGKDMGD
+1013 RAEKTFHRGKDMGD
-1028 AAREQNQTY
+1028 AARAQNTTY
-1037 QQIKQFMARIDAQ
+1037 QQIMQFNNRLDLQ
-1050 LQTTRQQ
+1050 LRTTRQQ
-1057 ADNLK
+1057 ADALK
-1062 EQAMKEDSFESY
+1062 QQAIAENTFDSY
-1074 SSYANYI
+1074 TAYANYI
-1081 YQNRQDIEETL
+1081 YQNRQDLDETI
-1092 WAKLE
+1092 WAKTE
-1097 AKKRARSR
+1097 AKKRAVNNTQ
-1105 EHLIGVNKDISI
+1105 LINVNKELAI

-1124 TANSIN
+1124 VNTGIN
-1130 TLNET
+1130 ILNDTLNLPNIT
-1135 LRMPDLTKEERTGL
+1135 RDDRRGVD
-1149 EFDLANIYL
+1149 FDLASIYLNQKRYNEAINIYL
-1158 NNKMYDEAVY
+1158 
-1168 TYSKYTNDLTQD
+1168 KYTNDLTQD

-1195 NKIIEALNVY
+1195 NMIVEALNIY
-1205 NDFKKRMSPLA
+1205 NDFKVRMSPLA
-1216 STNEVI
+1216 KDNQVI
-1222 SNLDKDVESRR
+1222 ANLDKDVESRR
-1233 VQIMQYIGTV
+1233 VQIMQYLGTV
-1243 GVPNQ
+1243 GAPNQ

>member
-19 KSIDELAKKLEK
+19 KSIDELTKKLEK

-38 YINNLQSNK
+38 YINNLQNAQK
-47 KSNTKVNKKEKANS
+47 NNAKNNKKEKANKEKS
-61 RNESRG
+61 E
-67 NIISKLFSKKDNQEP
+67 NILSKLFSKSSDSEP
-82 IFKRY
+82 IFKKY

-94 SKIDAVF
+94 SKIDIIF
-101 AAVSFLFTFFLY
+101 SSAAFLFTFLLY

-156 IPIGNIA
+156 IPFGNIA

-171 TCAAFAMIFFYLIMV
+171 TCGAIAMIFFYLIMV

-197 FSPIVHIPALLSSV
+197 FSPVVHIPALLASV

-244 YWLENVWKHADD
+244 YWFEAVWQHADD
-256 DVPYYGSK
+256 DVPYYGNK
-264 HLMAFGFLYGV
+264 YLMAFGFLYGV

-295 VVLFLVHKDRYIN
+295 IVLFLVHKDRYIE
-308 NIETSF
+308 NIETPF

-357 IFKPFADMDILS
+357 FFKPFTDMNILS

-376 NGSYLRPDMLV
+376 NGSYLRPDMIQ
-387 NLKAPTYPTLYK
+387 NLKAPFYPTLYK

-410 VVVWCLVYRYFLC
+410 VVVWVLVYRYFLC

-430 DNDFITGISIVYYK
+430 DNDFITGISFSYYK

-498 GNDVAAAF
+498 GNDIAAAF

-521 TQLTALGLLFLIPG
+521 TQLTVLGLLFLIPG

-552 GLLSFAVS
+552 GLLSFGVS

-573 LSFVEVF
+573 LSFVEAF

-606 IKNVLKPAKEE
+606 IKNVLKKPSEE
-617 SADTK
+617 TTDTK

-630 LIAIFAIMIPIFV
+630 LIAIFAIMVPIFV
-643 MNLSRNN
+643 MNFSRNN
-650 NSKDYS
+650 NSKDFS

-715 LMKTDGRWLGD
+715 LMKTDGRWLGS

-740 PYYMAWRRDGLYR
+740 PYYMAWRRDGLER

-784 LTVNDYKNIAFEHLK
+784 LTVNDYKAIAKEHLK
-799 RDYENEKVA
+799 RNYENEKVA
-808 ADLNA
+808 SDLNA

-820 SVERKNI
+820 SVERKNN

-840 ELPFPQFKTE
+840 ELPFPELKTE

-856 YTMQGTA
+856 YTMKGTA

-878 SSYSLAKIDMYNRKI
+878 SSYSLAKIDMYNRRI
-893 KMYQKLLGFIGNG
+893 KTYQKLLGFMGNG
-906 DTAKNGITKAEANQK
+906 DVAKNGITREEANAK
-921 IEEFKNLKR
+921 IEEYKKLKR

-939 GFDMSNVYFAVGNQ
+939 GFDMSNVYFAIGNQ
-953 AIMDNDYERAALMF
+953 AILDEDYERATVMY

-993 SKDTPYEKE
+993 SKNTPYEKE
-1002 AVYLNKAKDVL
+1002 AEYLNKAKDVMA
-1013 VRAEKTFHRGKDMGD
+1013 RAEKTFHRGKDMGD
-1028 AAREQNQTY
+1028 AARAQNTTY
-1037 QQIKQFMARIDAQ
+1037 QQIMQFNNRLDLQ
-1050 LQTTRQQ
+1050 LRTTRQQ
-1057 ADNLK
+1057 ADALK
-1062 EQAMKEDSFESY
+1062 QQAIAENTFDSY
-1074 SSYANYI
+1074 SAYANYI
-1081 YQNRQDIEETL
+1081 YQNRQDLDETI
-1092 WAKLE
+1092 WAKNE
-1097 AKKRARSR
+1097 AKKKAVNNTQ
-1105 EHLIGVNKDISI
+1105 LINVNKELAI

-1124 TANSIN
+1124 VNTGIN
-1130 TLNET
+1130 ILNDTLNLPNIT
-1135 LRMPDLTKEERTGL
+1135 VDDRRGVD
-1149 EFDLANIYL
+1149 FDLASIYL
-1158 NNKMYDEAVY
+1158 NQKRYNEAINI
-1168 TYSKYTNDLTQD
+1168 YSKYTNDLTQD

-1195 NKIIEALNVY
+1195 NMIVEALNIY
-1205 NDFKKRMSPLA
+1205 NYFKVRMSPLA
-1216 STNEVI
+1216 KNNQVI
-1222 SNLDKDVESRR
+1222 ANLDKDVESRR
-1233 VQIMQYIGTV
+1233 VQIMQYLGTV
-1243 GVPNQ
+1243 GAPNQ

>member
-19 KSIDELAKKLEK
+19 KSIDELTKKLEK

-38 YINNLQSNK
+38 YINNLQNAQK
-47 KSNTKVNKKEKANS
+47 NNAKNNKKEKSNREKS
-61 RNESRG
+61 E
-67 NIISKLFSKKDNQEP
+67 NILSKLFSKSSDSEP
-82 IFKRY
+82 IFKKY

-94 SKIDAVF
+94 SKIDIIF
-101 AAVSFLFTFFLY
+101 SSAAFLFTFLLY

-156 IPIGNIA
+156 IPFGNIA

-171 TCAAFAMIFFYLIMV
+171 TCGAIAMIFFYLIMV

-197 FSPIVHIPALLSSV
+197 FSPVVHIPALLASV

-244 YWLENVWKHADD
+244 YWFEAVWQHADD
-256 DVPYYGSK
+256 DVPYYGNK
-264 HLMAFGFLYGV
+264 YLMAFGFLYGV

-295 VVLFLVHKDRYIN
+295 IVLFLVHKDRYIE
-308 NIETSF
+308 NIETPF

-357 IFKPFADMDILS
+357 LFKPFTDMNILS

-376 NGSYLRPDMLV
+376 NGSYLRPDMIQ
-387 NLKAPTYPTLYK
+387 NLKAPFYPTLYK

-410 VVVWCLVYRYFLC
+410 VVVWVLVYRYFLC

-430 DNDFITGISIVYYK
+430 DNDFITGISFSYYK

-498 GNDVAAAF
+498 GNDIAAAF

-521 TQLTALGLLFLIPG
+521 TQLTVLGLLFLIPG

-552 GLLSFAVS
+552 GLLSFGVS

-606 IKNVLKPAKEE
+606 IKNVLKKPSEE
-617 SADTK
+617 TTDTK

-630 LIAIFAIMIPIFV
+630 LIAIFAIMVPIFV
-643 MNLSRNN
+643 MNFSRNN
-650 NSKDYS
+650 NSKDFS

-715 LMKTDGRWLGD
+715 LMKTDGRWLGS

-740 PYYMAWRRDGLYR
+740 PYYMAWRRDGLER

-771 KYALVDELEFFKV
+771 QYALVDELEFFKV
-784 LTVNDYKNIAFEHLK
+784 LTVNDYKAIAKEHLK
-799 RDYENEKVA
+799 RNYENEKVA
-808 ADLNA
+808 SDLNA
-813 LLDEGLI
+813 LLDDGLI
-820 SVERKNI
+820 SVERKNN

-840 ELPFPQFKTE
+840 ELPFPELKTE

-856 YTMQGTA
+856 YTMKGTA

-878 SSYSLAKIDMYNRKI
+878 SSYSLAKIDMYNRRI
-893 KMYQKLLGFIGNG
+893 KTYQKLLGFMDNG
-906 DTAKNGITKAEANQK
+906 DIAKNGITREEANAK
-921 IEEFKNLKR
+921 IEEYKKLKR

-939 GFDMSNVYFAVGNQ
+939 GFDMSNVYFAIGNQ
-953 AIMDNDYERAALMF
+953 AILDEDYERATVMY
-967 EELIKLEKLIYPAY
+967 EELINLEKLIYPAY

-1002 AVYLNKAKDVL
+1002 AEYLNKAKDVMA
-1013 VRAEKTFHRGKDMGD
+1013 RAEKTFHRGKDIGD
-1028 AAREQNQTY
+1028 AARAQNATY
-1037 QQIKQFMARIDAQ
+1037 QQIMQFNNRLDLQ
-1050 LQTTRQQ
+1050 LRTTRQQ
-1057 ADNLK
+1057 ADALK
-1062 EQAMKEDSFESY
+1062 QQAIAENTFDSY
-1074 SSYANYI
+1074 SAYANYI
-1081 YQNRQDIEETL
+1081 YQNRQDLDETI
-1092 WAKLE
+1092 WAKNE
-1097 AKKRARSR
+1097 AKKKAVNNTQ
-1105 EHLIGVNKDISI
+1105 LINVNKELAI

-1124 TANSIN
+1124 VNTGIN
-1130 TLNET
+1130 ILNDTLNLPNIT
-1135 LRMPDLTKEERTGL
+1135 RDDRRGVD
-1149 EFDLANIYL
+1149 FDLASIYL
-1158 NNKMYDEAVY
+1158 NQKRYNEAINI
-1168 TYSKYTNDLTQD
+1168 YSKYTNDLTQD
-1180 GAFALYAIGHIYIEQ
+1180 GAFALYAIGHIYVEQ
-1195 NKIIEALNVY
+1195 NMIVEALNVY
-1205 NDFKKRMSPLA
+1205 NDFKVRMSPLA
-1216 STNEVI
+1216 KDNQVI
-1222 SNLDKDVESRR
+1222 ANLDKDVESRR
-1233 VQIMQYIGTV
+1233 VQIMQYLGTV
-1243 GVPNQ
+1243 GAPNQ

>member
-19 KSIDELAKKLEK
+19 KSIDELTKKLEK

-38 YINNLQSNK
+38 YINNLQNAQK
-47 KSNTKVNKKEKANS
+47 NNAKNNKKEKANKEKS
-61 RNESRG
+61 E
-67 NIISKLFSKKDNQEP
+67 NILSKLFSKSSDSEP
-82 IFKRY
+82 IFKKY

-94 SKIDAVF
+94 SKIDIIF
-101 AAVSFLFTFFLY
+101 SSAAFLFTFLLY

-149 MSKLFTY
+149 MSKLFAY
-156 IPIGNIA
+156 IPFGNIA

-171 TCAAFAMIFFYLIMV
+171 TCGAIAMIFFYLIMV

-197 FSPIVHIPALLSSV
+197 FSPVVHIPALLASV

-244 YWLENVWKHADD
+244 YWFEAVWQHADD
-256 DVPYYGSK
+256 DVPYYGNK
-264 HLMAFGFLYGV
+264 YLMAFGFLYGV

-295 VVLFLVHKDRYIN
+295 IVLFLVHKDRYIE
-308 NIETSF
+308 NIETPF

-357 IFKPFADMDILS
+357 LFKPFTDMNILS

-376 NGSYLRPDMLV
+376 NGSYLRPDMIQ
-387 NLKAPTYPTLYK
+387 NLKAPFYPTLYK

-410 VVVWCLVYRYFLC
+410 VVVWVLVYRYFLC

-430 DNDFITGISIVYYK
+430 DNDFITGISFSYYK

-498 GNDVAAAF
+498 GNDIAAAF

-521 TQLTALGLLFLIPG
+521 TQLTVLGLLFLIPG

-552 GLLSFAVS
+552 GLLSFGVS

-606 IKNVLKPAKEE
+606 IKNVLKKPSEE
-617 SADTK
+617 TTDTK

-630 LIAIFAIMIPIFV
+630 LIAIFAIMVPIFV
-643 MNLSRNN
+643 MNFSRNN
-650 NSKDYS
+650 NSKDFS

-715 LMKTDGRWLGD
+715 LMKTDGRWLGS

-740 PYYMAWRRDGLYR
+740 PYYMAWRRDGLER

-784 LTVNDYKNIAFEHLK
+784 LTVNDYKAIAKEHLK
-799 RDYENEKVA
+799 RNYENEKVA
-808 ADLNA
+808 SDLNA

-820 SVERKNI
+820 SVERKNN

-840 ELPFPQFKTE
+840 ELPFPELKTE

-856 YTMQGTA
+856 YTMKGTA

-878 SSYSLAKIDMYNRKI
+878 SSYSLAKIDMYNRRI
-893 KMYQKLLGFIGNG
+893 KTYQKLLGFMGNG
-906 DTAKNGITKAEANQK
+906 DIAKNGITREEANAK
-921 IEEFKNLKR
+921 IEEYKKLKR

-939 GFDMSNVYFAVGNQ
+939 GFDMSNVYFAIGNQ
-953 AIMDNDYERAALMF
+953 AILDEDYERATVMY

-993 SKDTPYEKE
+993 SKNTPYEKE
-1002 AVYLNKAKDVL
+1002 AEYLNKAKDVMA
-1013 VRAEKTFHRGKDMGD
+1013 RAEKTFHRGKDMGD
-1028 AAREQNQTY
+1028 AARAQNTTY
-1037 QQIKQFMARIDAQ
+1037 QQIMQFNNRLDLQ
-1050 LQTTRQQ
+1050 LRTTRQQ
-1057 ADNLK
+1057 ADALK
-1062 EQAMKEDSFESY
+1062 QQAIAENTFDSY
-1074 SSYANYI
+1074 TAYANYI
-1081 YQNRQDIEETL
+1081 YQNRQDLDETI
-1092 WAKLE
+1092 WAKTE
-1097 AKKRARSR
+1097 AKKRAVNNTQ
-1105 EHLIGVNKDISI
+1105 LINVNKELAI

-1124 TANSIN
+1124 VNTGIN
-1130 TLNET
+1130 ILNDTLNLPNIT
-1135 LRMPDLTKEERTGL
+1135 RDDRRGVD
-1149 EFDLANIYL
+1149 FDLASIYL
-1158 NNKMYDEAVY
+1158 NQKRYNEAINI
-1168 TYSKYTNDLTQD
+1168 YSKYTNDLTQD

-1195 NKIIEALNVY
+1195 NMIVEALNVY
-1205 NDFKKRMSPLA
+1205 NDFKVRMSPLA
-1216 STNEVI
+1216 KDNQVI
-1222 SNLDKDVESRR
+1222 ANLDKDVESRR
-1233 VQIMQYIGTV
+1233 VQIMQYLGTV
-1243 GVPNQ
+1243 GAPNQ

>member
-19 KSIDELAKKLEK
+19 KSIDELTKKLEK

-38 YINNLQSNK
+38 YINNLQNAQK
-47 KSNTKVNKKEKANS
+47 NNAKNNKKEKS
-61 RNESRG
+61 SKEKSE
-67 NIISKLFSKKDNQEP
+67 NILSKLFSKSSDSEP
-82 IFKRY
+82 IFKKY

-94 SKIDAVF
+94 SKIDIIF
-101 AAVSFLFTFFLY
+101 SSAAFLFTFLLY

-156 IPIGNIA
+156 IPFGNIA

-171 TCAAFAMIFFYLIMV
+171 TCGAIAMIFFYLIMV

-197 FSPIVHIPALLSSV
+197 FSPVVHIPALLASV

-244 YWLENVWKHADD
+244 YWFEAVWQHADD
-256 DVPYYGSK
+256 DVPYYGNK
-264 HLMAFGFLYGV
+264 YLMAFGFLYGV
-275 ALANHHVTLP
+275 AFANHHVTLP

-295 VVLFLVHKDRYIN
+295 IVLFLVHKDRYIE
-308 NIETSF
+308 NIETPF

-357 IFKPFADMDILS
+357 LFKPFTDMNILS

-376 NGSYLRPDMLV
+376 NGSYLRPDMIQ
-387 NLKAPTYPTLYK
+387 NLKAPFYPTLYK

-410 VVVWCLVYRYFLC
+410 VVVWVLVYRYFLC

-430 DNDFITGISIVYYK
+430 DNDFITGISFSYYK

-498 GNDVAAAF
+498 GNDIAAAF

-521 TQLTALGLLFLIPG
+521 TQLTVLGLLFLIPG

-552 GLLSFAVS
+552 GLLSFGVS

-606 IKNVLKPAKEE
+606 IKNVLKKPSEE
-617 SADTK
+617 TTDTK

-630 LIAIFAIMIPIFV
+630 LIAIFAIMVPIFV
-643 MNLSRNN
+643 MNFSRNN
-650 NSKDYS
+650 NSKDFS

-715 LMKTDGRWLGD
+715 LMKTDGRWLGS

-740 PYYMAWRRDGLYR
+740 PYYMAWRRDGLER

-784 LTVNDYKNIAFEHLK
+784 LTVNDYKAIAKEHLK
-799 RDYENEKVA
+799 RNYENEKVA
-808 ADLNA
+808 SDLNA

-820 SVERKNI
+820 SVERKNN

-840 ELPFPQFKTE
+840 ELPFPELKTE

-856 YTMQGTA
+856 YTMKGTA

-878 SSYSLAKIDMYNRKI
+878 SSYSLAKIDMYNRRI
-893 KMYQKLLGFIGNG
+893 KTYQKLLGFMGNG
-906 DTAKNGITKAEANQK
+906 DIAKNGITREEANAK
-921 IEEFKNLKR
+921 IEEYKKLKR

-939 GFDMSNVYFAVGNQ
+939 GFDMSNVYFAIGNQ
-953 AIMDNDYERAALMF
+953 AILDEDYERATVMY

-993 SKDTPYEKE
+993 SKNTPYEKE
-1002 AVYLNKAKDVL
+1002 AEYLNKAKDVMA
-1013 VRAEKTFHRGKDMGD
+1013 RAEKTFHRGKDMGD
-1028 AAREQNQTY
+1028 AARAQNTTY
-1037 QQIKQFMARIDAQ
+1037 QQIMQFNNRLDLQ
-1050 LQTTRQQ
+1050 LRTTRQQ
-1057 ADNLK
+1057 ADALK
-1062 EQAMKEDSFESY
+1062 QQAIAENTFDSY
-1074 SSYANYI
+1074 SAYANYI
-1081 YQNRQDIEETL
+1081 YQNRQDLDETI
-1092 WAKLE
+1092 WAKNE
-1097 AKKRARSR
+1097 AKKKAVNNTQ
-1105 EHLIGVNKDISI
+1105 LINVNKELAI

-1124 TANSIN
+1124 VNTGIN
-1130 TLNET
+1130 ILNDTLNLPNIT
-1135 LRMPDLTKEERTGL
+1135 VDDRRGVD
-1149 EFDLANIYL
+1149 FDLASIYL
-1158 NNKMYDEAVY
+1158 NQKRYNEAINI
-1168 TYSKYTNDLTQD
+1168 YSKYTNDLTQD

-1195 NKIIEALNVY
+1195 NMIVEALNIY
-1205 NDFKKRMSPLA
+1205 NYFKVRMSPLA
-1216 STNEVI
+1216 KDNQVI
-1222 SNLDKDVESRR
+1222 ANLDKDVESRR
-1233 VQIMQYIGTV
+1233 VQIMQYLGTV
-1243 GVPNQ
+1243 GAPNQ

>member
-19 KSIDELAKKLEK
+19 KSIDELTKKLEK

-38 YINNLQSNK
+38 YINNLQNAQK
-47 KSNTKVNKKEKANS
+47 NNAKNNKKEKSNKEKS
-61 RNESRG
+61 E
-67 NIISKLFSKKDNQEP
+67 NILSKLFSKSSDSEP
-82 IFKRY
+82 IFKKY

-94 SKIDAVF
+94 SKIDIIFSSVA
-101 AAVSFLFTFFLY
+101 FLFTFLLY

-156 IPIGNIA
+156 IPFGNIA

-171 TCAAFAMIFFYLIMV
+171 TCGAIAMIFFYLIMV

-197 FSPIVHIPALLSSV
+197 FSPVVHIPALLASV

-244 YWLENVWKHADD
+244 YWFEAVWQHADD
-256 DVPYYGSK
+256 DVPYYGNK
-264 HLMAFGFLYGV
+264 YLMAFGFLYGV

-295 VVLFLVHKDRYIN
+295 IVLFLVHKDRYIE
-308 NIETSF
+308 NIETPF

-357 IFKPFADMDILS
+357 LFKPFTDMNILS

-376 NGSYLRPDMLV
+376 NGSYLRPDMIQ
-387 NLKAPTYPTLYK
+387 NLKAPFYPTLYK

-410 VVVWCLVYRYFLC
+410 VVVWVLVYRYFLC

-430 DNDFITGISIVYYK
+430 DNDFITGISFSYYK

-498 GNDVAAAF
+498 GNDIAAAF

-521 TQLTALGLLFLIPG
+521 TQLTVLGLLFLIPG

-552 GLLSFAVS
+552 GLLSFGVS

-606 IKNVLKPAKEE
+606 IKNVLKKPSEE
-617 SADTK
+617 TTDTK

-630 LIAIFAIMIPIFV
+630 LIAIFAVMVPIFV
-643 MNLSRNN
+643 MNFSRNN
-650 NSKDYS
+650 NSKDFS

-715 LMKTDGRWLGD
+715 LMKTDGRWLGS

-740 PYYMAWRRDGLYR
+740 PYYMAWRRDGLER

-784 LTVNDYKNIAFEHLK
+784 LTVNDYKAIAKEHLK
-799 RDYENEKVA
+799 RNYENEKVA
-808 ADLNA
+808 SDLNA

-820 SVERKNI
+820 SVERKNN

-840 ELPFPQFKTE
+840 ELPFPELKTE

-856 YTMQGTA
+856 YTMKGTA

-878 SSYSLAKIDMYNRKI
+878 SSYSLAKIDMYNRRI
-893 KMYQKLLGFIGNG
+893 KTYQKLLGFMGNG
-906 DTAKNGITKAEANQK
+906 DIAKNGITREEANAK
-921 IEEFKNLKR
+921 IEEYKKLKR

-939 GFDMSNVYFAVGNQ
+939 GFDMSNVYFAIGNQ
-953 AIMDNDYERAALMF
+953 AILDEDYERATVMY

-993 SKDTPYEKE
+993 SKNTPYEKE
-1002 AVYLNKAKDVL
+1002 AEYLNKAKDVMA
-1013 VRAEKTFHRGKDMGD
+1013 RAEKTFHRGKDMGD
-1028 AAREQNQTY
+1028 AARAQNTTY
-1037 QQIKQFMARIDAQ
+1037 QQIMQFNNRLDLQ
-1050 LQTTRQQ
+1050 LRTTRQQ
-1057 ADNLK
+1057 ADALK
-1062 EQAMKEDSFESY
+1062 QQAIAENTFDSY
-1074 SSYANYI
+1074 TAYANYI
-1081 YQNRQDIEETL
+1081 YQNRQDLDETI
-1092 WAKLE
+1092 WAKTE
-1097 AKKRARSR
+1097 AKKRAVNNTQ
-1105 EHLIGVNKDISI
+1105 LINVNKELAI

-1124 TANSIN
+1124 VNTGIN
-1130 TLNET
+1130 ILNDTLNLPNIT
-1135 LRMPDLTKEERTGL
+1135 RDDRRGVD
-1149 EFDLANIYL
+1149 FDLASIYL
-1158 NNKMYDEAVY
+1158 NQKRYNEAINI
-1168 TYSKYTNDLTQD
+1168 YSKYTNDLTQD

-1195 NKIIEALNVY
+1195 NMIVEALNVY
-1205 NDFKKRMSPLA
+1205 NDFKVRMSPLA
-1216 STNEVI
+1216 KDNQVI
-1222 SNLDKDVESRR
+1222 ANLDKDVESRR
-1233 VQIMQYIGTV
+1233 VQIMQYLGTV
-1243 GVPNQ
+1243 GAPNQ

>member
-19 KSIDELAKKLEK
+19 KSIDELTKKLEK

-38 YINNLQSNK
+38 YINNLQNNQK
-47 KSNTKVNKKEKANS
+47 NNVKNNKKEKTNKEKS
-61 RNESRG
+61 E
-67 NIISKLFSKKDNQEP
+67 NIFSKLFSKSSDSEP
-82 IFKRY
+82 IFKKY

-94 SKIDAVF
+94 SKIDIIF
-101 AAVSFLFTFFLY
+101 SAAAFLFTFLLY

-156 IPIGNIA
+156 IPFGNIA

-171 TCAAFAMIFFYLIMV
+171 TCGAIAMIFFYLIMV

-197 FSPIVHIPALLSSV
+197 FSPVVHIPALLASI

-244 YWLENVWKHADD
+244 YWFEAVWQHADD
-256 DVPYYGSK
+256 DVPYYGNK
-264 HLMAFGFLYGV
+264 YLMAFGFLYGV

-295 VVLFLVHKDRYIN
+295 IVLFLVHKDRYIE
-308 NIETSF
+308 NIETPF

-357 IFKPFADMDILS
+357 LFKPFTDMNILS

-376 NGSYLRPDMLV
+376 NGSYLRPDMIQ
-387 NLKAPTYPTLYK
+387 NLKAPFYPTLYK

-410 VVVWCLVYRYFLC
+410 VVVWVLVYRYFLC

-430 DNDFITGISIVYYK
+430 DNDFITGISFSYYK

-498 GNDVAAAF
+498 GNDIAAAF

-521 TQLTALGLLFLIPG
+521 TQLTVLGLLFLIPG

-552 GLLSFAVS
+552 GLLSFGVS

-606 IKNVLKPAKEE
+606 IKNVLKKPSEE
-617 SADTK
+617 ITDTK

-630 LIAIFAIMIPIFV
+630 LIAIFAIMVPIFV

-650 NSKDYS
+650 NSKDFS

-715 LMKTDGRWLGD
+715 LMKTDGRWLGS

-740 PYYMAWRRDGLYR
+740 PYYMAWRRDGLER

-784 LTVNDYKNIAFEHLK
+784 LTVNDYKAIAKEHLK
-799 RDYENEKVA
+799 RNYENEKVA
-808 ADLNA
+808 SDLNA

-820 SVERKNI
+820 SVERKNN

-840 ELPFPQFKTE
+840 ELPFPELKTE
-850 EDYWNS
+850 EDYWAS
-856 YTMQGTA
+856 YTMKGTA

-878 SSYSLAKIDMYNRKI
+878 SSYSLAKIDMYNRRI
-893 KMYQKLLGFIGNG
+893 KTYQKLLGFMGNG
-906 DTAKNGITKAEANQK
+906 DIAKNGITREEANAK
-921 IEEFKNLKR
+921 IEEYKNLKR

-939 GFDMSNVYFAVGNQ
+939 GFDMSNVYFAIGNQ
-953 AIMDNDYERAALMF
+953 AILDGDYERATVMY

-1002 AVYLNKAKDVL
+1002 AEYLNKAKDVMA
-1013 VRAEKTFHRGKDMGD
+1013 RAEKTFHRGKDMGD
-1028 AAREQNQTY
+1028 AARAQNTTY
-1037 QQIKQFMARIDAQ
+1037 QQIMQFNNRLD
-1050 LQTTRQQ
+1050 LQIRTTRQQ
-1057 ADNLK
+1057 ADALK
-1062 EQAMKEDSFESY
+1062 QQAIEENTFDSY
-1074 SSYANYI
+1074 SAYANYI
-1081 YQNRQDIEETL
+1081 YQNRQDLDETI
-1092 WAKLE
+1092 WAKTE
-1097 AKKRARSR
+1097 AKKKAVNNTQ
-1105 EHLIGVNKDISI
+1105 LVNVNKELAI

-1124 TANSIN
+1124 VNTGIN
-1130 TLNET
+1130 ILNDTLNLPNIT
-1135 LRMPDLTKEERTGL
+1135 VDDRRGVD
-1149 EFDLANIYL
+1149 FDLASIYL
-1158 NNKMYDEAVY
+1158 NQKRYNEAVNI
-1168 TYSKYTNDLTQD
+1168 YSKYTNDLTQD

-1195 NKIIEALNVY
+1195 NMIVEALNIY
-1205 NDFKKRMSPLA
+1205 NDFKLRMSPLA
-1216 STNEVI
+1216 KDNQVI
-1222 SNLDKDVESRR
+1222 ANLDKDVESRR
-1233 VQIMQYIGTV
+1233 LQIMQYLGTV
-1243 GVPNQ
+1243 GAPNQ

>member
-19 KSIDELAKKLEK
+19 KSIDELTKKLEK

-38 YINNLQSNK
+38 YINNLQNAQK
-47 KSNTKVNKKEKANS
+47 NNAKNNKKEKSNKEKS
-61 RNESRG
+61 E
-67 NIISKLFSKKDNQEP
+67 NILSKLFSKSSNSEP
-82 IFKRY
+82 IFKKY

-94 SKIDAVF
+94 SKIDIIFSSVA
-101 AAVSFLFTFFLY
+101 FLFTFLLY

-156 IPIGNIA
+156 IPFGNIA

-171 TCAAFAMIFFYLIMV
+171 TCGAIAMIFFYLIMV

-197 FSPIVHIPALLSSV
+197 FSPVVHIPALLASV

-244 YWLENVWKHADD
+244 YWFEAVWQHADD
-256 DVPYYGSK
+256 DVPYYGNK
-264 HLMAFGFLYGV
+264 YLMAFGFLYGV

-295 VVLFLVHKDRYIN
+295 IVLFLVHKDRYIE
-308 NIETSF
+308 NIETPF

-357 IFKPFADMDILS
+357 LFKPFTDMNILS

-376 NGSYLRPDMLV
+376 NGSYLRPDMIQ
-387 NLKAPTYPTLYK
+387 NLKAPFYPTLYK

-410 VVVWCLVYRYFLC
+410 VVVWVLVYRYFLC

-430 DNDFITGISIVYYK
+430 DNDFITGISFSYYK

-498 GNDVAAAF
+498 GNDIAAAF

-521 TQLTALGLLFLIPG
+521 TQLTVLGLLFLIPG

-552 GLLSFAVS
+552 GLLSFGVS

-606 IKNVLKPAKEE
+606 IKNVLKKPSEE
-617 SADTK
+617 TTDTK

-630 LIAIFAIMIPIFV
+630 LIAIFAIMVPIFV
-643 MNLSRNN
+643 MNFSRNN
-650 NSKDYS
+650 NSKDFS

-715 LMKTDGRWLGD
+715 LMKTDGRWLGS

-740 PYYMAWRRDGLYR
+740 PYYMAWRRDGLER

-784 LTVNDYKNIAFEHLK
+784 LTVNDYKAIAKEHLK
-799 RDYENEKVA
+799 RNYENEKVA
-808 ADLNA
+808 SDLNA

-820 SVERKNI
+820 SVERKNN

-840 ELPFPQFKTE
+840 ELPFPELKTE

-856 YTMQGTA
+856 YTMKGTA

-878 SSYSLAKIDMYNRKI
+878 SSYSLAKIDMYNRRI
-893 KMYQKLLGFIGNG
+893 KTYQKLLGFMGNG
-906 DTAKNGITKAEANQK
+906 DIAKNGITREEANAK
-921 IEEFKNLKR
+921 IEEYKKLKR

-939 GFDMSNVYFAVGNQ
+939 GFDMSNVYFAIGNQ
-953 AIMDNDYERAALMF
+953 AILDEDYERATVMY

-993 SKDTPYEKE
+993 SKNTPYEKE
-1002 AVYLNKAKDVL
+1002 AEYLNKAKDVMA
-1013 VRAEKTFHRGKDMGD
+1013 RAEKTFHRGKDMGD
-1028 AAREQNQTY
+1028 AARAQNTTY
-1037 QQIKQFMARIDAQ
+1037 QQIMQFNNRLDLQ
-1050 LQTTRQQ
+1050 LRTTRQQ
-1057 ADNLK
+1057 ADALK
-1062 EQAMKEDSFESY
+1062 QQAIAENTFDSY
-1074 SSYANYI
+1074 TAYANYI
-1081 YQNRQDIEETL
+1081 YQNRQDLDETI
-1092 WAKLE
+1092 WAKTE
-1097 AKKRARSR
+1097 AKKRAVNNTQ
-1105 EHLIGVNKDISI
+1105 LINVNKELAI

-1124 TANSIN
+1124 VNTGIN
-1130 TLNET
+1130 ILNDTLNLPNIT
-1135 LRMPDLTKEERTGL
+1135 RDDRRGVD
-1149 EFDLANIYL
+1149 FDLASIYL
-1158 NNKMYDEAVY
+1158 NQKRYNEAINI
-1168 TYSKYTNDLTQD
+1168 YSKYTNDLTQD

-1195 NKIIEALNVY
+1195 NMIVEALNVY
-1205 NDFKKRMSPLA
+1205 NDFKVRMSPLA
-1216 STNEVI
+1216 KDNQVI
-1222 SNLDKDVESRR
+1222 ANLDKDVESRR
-1233 VQIMQYIGTV
+1233 VQIMQYLGTV
-1243 GVPNQ
+1243 GAPNQ

>member
-19 KSIDELAKKLEK
+19 KSIDELTKKLEK

-38 YINNLQSNK
+38 YINNLQNAQK
-47 KSNTKVNKKEKANS
+47 NNAKNNKKEKSNREKS
-61 RNESRG
+61 E
-67 NIISKLFSKKDNQEP
+67 NILSKLFSKSSDSEP
-82 IFKRY
+82 IFKKY

-94 SKIDAVF
+94 SKIDIIF
-101 AAVSFLFTFFLY
+101 SSAAFLFTFLLY

-156 IPIGNIA
+156 IPFGNIA

-171 TCAAFAMIFFYLIMV
+171 TCGAIAMIFFYLIMV

-197 FSPIVHIPALLSSV
+197 FSPVVHIPALLASV

-244 YWLENVWKHADD
+244 YWFEAVWQHADD
-256 DVPYYGSK
+256 DVPYYGNK
-264 HLMAFGFLYGV
+264 YLMAFGFLYGV

-295 VVLFLVHKDRYIN
+295 IVLFLVHKDRYIE
-308 NIETSF
+308 NIETPF

-357 IFKPFADMDILS
+357 LFKPFTDMNILS

-376 NGSYLRPDMLV
+376 NGSYLRPDMIQ
-387 NLKAPTYPTLYK
+387 NLKAPFYPTLYK

-410 VVVWCLVYRYFLC
+410 VVVWVLVYRYFLC

-430 DNDFITGISIVYYK
+430 DNDFITGISFSYYK

-498 GNDVAAAF
+498 GNDIAAAF

-521 TQLTALGLLFLIPG
+521 TQLTVLGLLFLIPG

-552 GLLSFAVS
+552 GLLSFGVS

-606 IKNVLKPAKEE
+606 IKNVLKKPSEE
-617 SADTK
+617 TTDTK

-630 LIAIFAIMIPIFV
+630 LIAIFAIMVPIFV
-643 MNLSRNN
+643 MNFSRNN
-650 NSKDYS
+650 NSKDFS

-715 LMKTDGRWLGD
+715 LMKTDGRWLGS

-740 PYYMAWRRDGLYR
+740 PYYMAWRRDGLER

-784 LTVNDYKNIAFEHLK
+784 LTVNDYKAIAKEHLK
-799 RDYENEKVA
+799 RNYENEKVA
-808 ADLNA
+808 SDLNA

-820 SVERKNI
+820 SVERKNN

-840 ELPFPQFKTE
+840 ELPFPELKTE

-856 YTMQGTA
+856 YTMKGTA

-878 SSYSLAKIDMYNRKI
+878 SSYSLAKIDMYNRRI
-893 KMYQKLLGFIGNG
+893 KTYQKLLGFMGNG
-906 DTAKNGITKAEANQK
+906 DIAKNGITREEANAK
-921 IEEFKNLKR
+921 IEEYKNLKR
-930 EEEERMLTI
+930 QEEERMLTI
-939 GFDMSNVYFAVGNQ
+939 GFDMSNVYFAIGNQ
-953 AIMDNDYERAALMF
+953 AILDEDYERATVMY
-967 EELIKLEKLIYPAY
+967 EELINLEKLIYPAY

-993 SKDTPYEKE
+993 SKNTPYEKE
-1002 AVYLNKAKDVL
+1002 AEYLNKAKDVMA
-1013 VRAEKTFHRGKDMGD
+1013 RAEKTFHRGKDMGD
-1028 AAREQNQTY
+1028 AARAQNTTY
-1037 QQIKQFMARIDAQ
+1037 QQIMQFNNRLDLQ
-1050 LQTTRQQ
+1050 LRTTRQQ
-1057 ADNLK
+1057 ADALK
-1062 EQAMKEDSFESY
+1062 QQAIAENTFDSY
-1074 SSYANYI
+1074 TAYANYI
-1081 YQNRQDIEETL
+1081 YQNRQDLDETI
-1092 WAKLE
+1092 WAKTE
-1097 AKKRARSR
+1097 AKKRAVNNTQ
-1105 EHLIGVNKDISI
+1105 LINVNKELAI

-1124 TANSIN
+1124 VNTGIN
-1130 TLNET
+1130 ILNDTLNLPNIT
-1135 LRMPDLTKEERTGL
+1135 RDDRRGVD
-1149 EFDLANIYL
+1149 FDLASIYLNQKRYNEAINIYL
-1158 NNKMYDEAVY
+1158 
-1168 TYSKYTNDLTQD
+1168 KYTNDLTQD

-1195 NKIIEALNVY
+1195 NMIVEALNIY
-1205 NDFKKRMSPLA
+1205 NDFKVRMSPLA
-1216 STNEVI
+1216 KDNQVI
-1222 SNLDKDVESRR
+1222 ANLDKDVESRR
-1233 VQIMQYIGTV
+1233 VQIMQYLGTV
-1243 GVPNQ
+1243 GAPNQ

>member
-19 KSIDELAKKLEK
+19 KSIDELTKKLEK

-38 YINNLQSNK
+38 YINNLQNAQK
-47 KSNTKVNKKEKANS
+47 NNAKNNKKEKSNREKS
-61 RNESRG
+61 E
-67 NIISKLFSKKDNQEP
+67 NILSKLFSKSSDSEP
-82 IFKRY
+82 IFKKY

-94 SKIDAVF
+94 SKIDIIFSAV
-101 AAVSFLFTFFLY
+101 AFLFTFLLY

-156 IPIGNIA
+156 IPFGNIA

-171 TCAAFAMIFFYLIMV
+171 TCGAIAMIFFYLIMV

-197 FSPIVHIPALLSSV
+197 FSPVVHIPALLASV

-244 YWLENVWKHADD
+244 YWFEAVWQHADD
-256 DVPYYGSK
+256 DVPYYGNK
-264 HLMAFGFLYGV
+264 YLMAFGFLYGV

-295 VVLFLVHKDRYIN
+295 IVLFLVHKDRYIE
-308 NIETSF
+308 NIETPF

-357 IFKPFADMDILS
+357 LFKPFTDMNILS

-376 NGSYLRPDMLV
+376 NGSYLRPDMIQ
-387 NLKAPTYPTLYK
+387 NLKAPFYPTLYK

-410 VVVWCLVYRYFLC
+410 VVVWVLVYRYFLC

-430 DNDFITGISIVYYK
+430 DNDFITGISFSYYK

-498 GNDVAAAF
+498 GNDIAAAF

-521 TQLTALGLLFLIPG
+521 TQLTVLGLLFLIPG

-552 GLLSFAVS
+552 GLLSFGVS

-606 IKNVLKPAKEE
+606 IKNVLKKPSEE
-617 SADTK
+617 TTDTK

-630 LIAIFAIMIPIFV
+630 LIAIFAIMVPIFV
-643 MNLSRNN
+643 MNFSRNN
-650 NSKDYS
+650 NSKDFS

-715 LMKTDGRWLGD
+715 LMKTDGRWLGS

-740 PYYMAWRRDGLYR
+740 PYYMAWRRDGLER

-784 LTVNDYKNIAFEHLK
+784 LTVNDYKAIAKEHLK
-799 RDYENEKVA
+799 RNYENEKVA
-808 ADLNA
+808 SDLNA

-820 SVERKNI
+820 SVERKNN

-840 ELPFPQFKTE
+840 ELPFPELKTE

-856 YTMQGTA
+856 YTMKGTA

-878 SSYSLAKIDMYNRKI
+878 SSYSLAKIDMYNRRI
-893 KMYQKLLGFIGNG
+893 KTYQKLLGFMGNG
-906 DTAKNGITKAEANQK
+906 DIAKNGITREEANAK
-921 IEEFKNLKR
+921 IEEYKKLKR

-939 GFDMSNVYFAVGNQ
+939 GFDMSNVYFAIGNQ
-953 AIMDNDYERAALMF
+953 AILDEDYERATVMY

-993 SKDTPYEKE
+993 SKNTPYEKE
-1002 AVYLNKAKDVL
+1002 AEYLNKAKDVMA
-1013 VRAEKTFHRGKDMGD
+1013 RAEKTFHRGKDMGD
-1028 AAREQNQTY
+1028 AARAQNTTY
-1037 QQIKQFMARIDAQ
+1037 QQIMQFNNRLDLQ
-1050 LQTTRQQ
+1050 LRTTRQQ
-1057 ADNLK
+1057 ADALK
-1062 EQAMKEDSFESY
+1062 QQAIAENTFDSY
-1074 SSYANYI
+1074 TAYANYI
-1081 YQNRQDIEETL
+1081 YQNRQDLDETI
-1092 WAKLE
+1092 WAKTE
-1097 AKKRARSR
+1097 AKKRAVNNTQ
-1105 EHLIGVNKDISI
+1105 LINVNKELAI

-1124 TANSIN
+1124 VNTGIN
-1130 TLNET
+1130 ILNDTLNLPNIT
-1135 LRMPDLTKEERTGL
+1135 RDDRRGVD
-1149 EFDLANIYL
+1149 FDLASIYL
-1158 NNKMYDEAVY
+1158 NQKRYNEAINI
-1168 TYSKYTNDLTQD
+1168 YSKYTNDLTQD

-1195 NKIIEALNVY
+1195 NMIVEALNVY
-1205 NDFKKRMSPLA
+1205 NDFKVRMSPLA
-1216 STNEVI
+1216 KDNQVI
-1222 SNLDKDVESRR
+1222 ANLDKDVESRR
-1233 VQIMQYIGTV
+1233 VQIMQYLGTV
-1243 GVPNQ
+1243 GAPNQ

>member
-19 KSIDELAKKLEK
+19 KSIDELTKKLEK

-38 YINNLQSNK
+38 YINNLQNAQK
-47 KSNTKVNKKEKANS
+47 NNAKNNKKEKSNKEKS
-61 RNESRG
+61 E
-67 NIISKLFSKKDNQEP
+67 NILSKLFSKSSDSEP
-82 IFKRY
+82 IFKKY

-94 SKIDAVF
+94 SKIDIIFSSVA
-101 AAVSFLFTFFLY
+101 FLFTFLLY

-156 IPIGNIA
+156 IPFGNIA

-171 TCAAFAMIFFYLIMV
+171 TCGAIAMIFFYLIMV

-197 FSPIVHIPALLSSV
+197 FSPVVHIPALLASV

-244 YWLENVWKHADD
+244 YWFEAVWQHADD
-256 DVPYYGSK
+256 DVPYYGNK
-264 HLMAFGFLYGV
+264 YLMAFGFLYGV

-295 VVLFLVHKDRYIN
+295 IVLFLVHKDRYIE
-308 NIETSF
+308 NIETPF

-357 IFKPFADMDILS
+357 LFKPFTDMNILS

-376 NGSYLRPDMLV
+376 NGSYLRPDMIQ
-387 NLKAPTYPTLYK
+387 NLKAPFYPTLYK

-410 VVVWCLVYRYFLC
+410 VVVWVLVYRYFLC

-430 DNDFITGISIVYYK
+430 DNDFITGISFSYYK

-498 GNDVAAAF
+498 GNDIAAAF

-521 TQLTALGLLFLIPG
+521 TQLTVLGLLFLIPG

-552 GLLSFAVS
+552 GLLSFGVS

-606 IKNVLKPAKEE
+606 IKNVLKKPSEE
-617 SADTK
+617 TTDTK

-630 LIAIFAIMIPIFV
+630 LIAIFAIMVPIFV
-643 MNLSRNN
+643 MNFSRNN
-650 NSKDYS
+650 NSKDFS

-715 LMKTDGRWLGD
+715 LMKTDGRWLGS

-740 PYYMAWRRDGLYR
+740 PYYMAWRRDGLER

-784 LTVNDYKNIAFEHLK
+784 LTVNDYKAIAKEHLK
-799 RDYENEKVA
+799 RNYENEKVA
-808 ADLNA
+808 SDLNA

-820 SVERKNI
+820 SVERKNN

-840 ELPFPQFKTE
+840 ELPFPELKTE

-856 YTMQGTA
+856 YTMKGTA

-878 SSYSLAKIDMYNRKI
+878 SSYSLAKIDMYNRRI
-893 KMYQKLLGFIGNG
+893 KTYQKLLGFMGNG
-906 DTAKNGITKAEANQK
+906 DIAKNGITREEANAK
-921 IEEFKNLKR
+921 IEEYKKLKR

-939 GFDMSNVYFAVGNQ
+939 GFDMSNVYFAIGNQ
-953 AIMDNDYERAALMF
+953 AILDEDYERATVMY

-993 SKDTPYEKE
+993 SKNTPYEKE
-1002 AVYLNKAKDVL
+1002 AEYLNKAKDVMA
-1013 VRAEKTFHRGKDMGD
+1013 RAEKTFHRGKDMGD
-1028 AAREQNQTY
+1028 AARAQNTTY
-1037 QQIKQFMARIDAQ
+1037 QQIMQFNNRLDLQ
-1050 LQTTRQQ
+1050 LRTTRQQ
-1057 ADNLK
+1057 ADALK
-1062 EQAMKEDSFESY
+1062 QQAIAENTFDSY
-1074 SSYANYI
+1074 TAYANYI
-1081 YQNRQDIEETL
+1081 YQNRQDLDETI
-1092 WAKLE
+1092 WAKTE
-1097 AKKRARSR
+1097 AKKRAVNNTQ
-1105 EHLIGVNKDISI
+1105 LINVNKELAI

-1124 TANSIN
+1124 VNTGIN
-1130 TLNET
+1130 ILNDTLNLPNIT
-1135 LRMPDLTKEERTGL
+1135 RDDRRGVD
-1149 EFDLANIYL
+1149 FDLASIYL
-1158 NNKMYDEAVY
+1158 NQKRYNEAINI
-1168 TYSKYTNDLTQD
+1168 YSKYTNDLTQD

-1195 NKIIEALNVY
+1195 NMIVEALNVY
-1205 NDFKKRMSPLA
+1205 NDFKVRMSPLA
-1216 STNEVI
+1216 KDNQVI
-1222 SNLDKDVESRR
+1222 ANLDKDVESRR
-1233 VQIMQYIGTV
+1233 VQIMQYLGTV
-1243 GVPNQ
+1243 GAPNQ

>member
-19 KSIDELAKKLEK
+19 KSIDELTKKLEK

-38 YINNLQSNK
+38 YINNLQNSQK
-47 KSNTKVNKKEKANS
+47 TSTKNNGKKEKSNKENS
-61 RNESRG
+61 G
-67 NIISKLFSKKDNQEP
+67 NILSKLFSKKDNQEP

-87 EIKPYHL
+87 EVKPYHL

-101 AAVSFLFTFFLY
+101 AAIAFLFTFFLY

-156 IPIGNIA
+156 IPVGNIA

-186 KVLGQNRIERG
+186 KVLGQNRVERG
-197 FSPIVHIPALLSSV
+197 FSPIVQIPALLASV

-244 YWLENVWKHADD
+244 YWFENVWKHADD
-256 DVPYYGSK
+256 EVPYYGNK
-264 HLMAFGFLYGV
+264 YLMAFGFLYGV

-308 NIETSF
+308 HIETSF

-344 PPGVASNDSIFSI
+344 PPGVASNDSILSI
-357 IFKPFADMDILS
+357 IFKPFADMNIMS

-376 NGSYLRPDMLV
+376 NGSYLRPDMIQ
-387 NLKAPTYPTLYK
+387 NLKAPFYPTLYK

-430 DNDFITGISIVYYK
+430 DNDFITGISISYYK

-492 KQYGAS
+492 KQYGTS

-521 TQLTALGLLFLIPG
+521 TQLTVLGLLFLIPG

-580 FLPATLYMIVI
+580 FLPATLYMLVI
-591 VGFGIQW
+591 IGFGFQW

-622 LKPYHAIS
+622 LQPYHAIS

-731 DKDFIDSGR
+731 DKDFIESGR

-784 LTVNDYKNIAFEHLK
+784 LTVNDYRDIAKEHLK
-799 RDYENEKVA
+799 RDYENDKLA

-820 SVERKNI
+820 SAARKNI
-827 YNGNEEIT
+827 YDGNEEIT

-840 ELPFPQFKTE
+840 ELPFPEFKTE

-878 SSYSLAKIDMYNRKI
+878 SSYSLAKIDLYNRRI
-893 KMYQKLLGFIGNG
+893 KTCQKLLGFMGNG
-906 DTAKNGITKAEANQK
+906 DIAKNGITRDEANKK
-921 IEEFKNLKR
+921 IAEFQNLKKQ
-930 EEEERMLTI
+930 EEDRMLTI

-953 AIMDNDYERAALMF
+953 AIMDGNYERAASMF

-993 SKDTPYEKE
+993 SKDTPYDKE
-1002 AVYLNKAKDVL
+1002 AEYLNKAKDVL
-1013 VRAEKTFHRGKDMGD
+1013 TRAEKTFHRGKDMGD

-1037 QQIKQFMARIDAQ
+1037 QQIKQFMGRIDAQ
-1050 LQTTRQQ
+1050 LKTTRQQ

-1062 EQAMKEDSFESY
+1062 SQAMKEDTFESY

-1097 AKKRARSR
+1097 ARKRARTR
-1105 EHLIGVNKDISI
+1105 EHIVAVNKDISI

-1130 TLNET
+1130 TLIDT
-1135 LRMPDLTKEERTGL
+1135 LKMRDLTKDERTGL

-1158 NNKMYDEAVY
+1158 NSKMYDEAVS

-1195 NKIIEALNVY
+1195 NKIIEALNIY
-1205 NDFKKRMSPLA
+1205 NDFKRVMSPLA
-1216 STNEVI
+1216 ATNDVI
-1222 SNLDKDVESRR
+1222 ANLDKDVESRR
-1233 VQIMQYIGTV
+1233 LQIMQYLASMNNG
-1243 GVPNQ
+1243 Q

>member
-19 KSIDELAKKLEK
+19 KSIDELTKKLEK

-38 YINNLQSNK
+38 YINNLQNAQK
-47 KSNTKVNKKEKANS
+47 NNAKNNKKEKANKEKS
-61 RNESRG
+61 E
-67 NIISKLFSKKDNQEP
+67 NILSKLFSKSSDSEP
-82 IFKRY
+82 IFKKY

-94 SKIDAVF
+94 SKIDIIF
-101 AAVSFLFTFFLY
+101 SSAAFLFTFLLY

-149 MSKLFTY
+149 MSKLFAY
-156 IPIGNIA
+156 IPFGNIA

-171 TCAAFAMIFFYLIMV
+171 TCGAIAMIFFYLIMV

-197 FSPIVHIPALLSSV
+197 FSPVVHIPALLASV

-244 YWLENVWKHADD
+244 YWFEAVWQHADD
-256 DVPYYGSK
+256 DVPYYGNK
-264 HLMAFGFLYGV
+264 YLMAFGFLYGV

-295 VVLFLVHKDRYIN
+295 IVLFLVHKDRYIE
-308 NIETSF
+308 NIETPF

-357 IFKPFADMDILS
+357 LFKPFTDMNILS

-376 NGSYLRPDMLV
+376 NGSYLRPDMIQ
-387 NLKAPTYPTLYK
+387 NLKAPFYPTLYK

-410 VVVWCLVYRYFLC
+410 VVVWVLVYRYFLC

-430 DNDFITGISIVYYK
+430 DNDFITGISFSYYK

-498 GNDVAAAF
+498 GNDIAAAF

-521 TQLTALGLLFLIPG
+521 TQLTVLGLLFLIPG

-552 GLLSFAVS
+552 GLLSFGVS

-606 IKNVLKPAKEE
+606 IKNVLKKPSEE
-617 SADTK
+617 TTDTK

-630 LIAIFAIMIPIFV
+630 LIAIFAIMVPIFV
-643 MNLSRNN
+643 MNFSRNN
-650 NSKDYS
+650 NSKDFS

-715 LMKTDGRWLGD
+715 LMKTDGRWLGS

-740 PYYMAWRRDGLYR
+740 PYYMAWRRDGLER

-784 LTVNDYKNIAFEHLK
+784 LTVNDYKAIAKEHLK
-799 RDYENEKVA
+799 RNYENEKVA
-808 ADLNA
+808 SDLNA

-820 SVERKNI
+820 SVERKNN

-840 ELPFPQFKTE
+840 ELPFPELKTE

-856 YTMQGTA
+856 YTMKGTA

-878 SSYSLAKIDMYNRKI
+878 SSYSLAKIDMYNRRI
-893 KMYQKLLGFIGNG
+893 KTYQKLLGFMGNG
-906 DTAKNGITKAEANQK
+906 DIAKNGITREEANAK
-921 IEEFKNLKR
+921 IEEYKKLKR

-939 GFDMSNVYFAVGNQ
+939 GFDMSNVYFAIGNQ
-953 AIMDNDYERAALMF
+953 AILDEDYERATVMY

-993 SKDTPYEKE
+993 SKNTPYEKE
-1002 AVYLNKAKDVL
+1002 AEYLNKAKDVMA
-1013 VRAEKTFHRGKDMGD
+1013 RAEKTFHRGKDMGD
-1028 AAREQNQTY
+1028 AARAQNTTY
-1037 QQIKQFMARIDAQ
+1037 QQIMQFNNRLDLQ
-1050 LQTTRQQ
+1050 LRTTRQQ
-1057 ADNLK
+1057 ADALK
-1062 EQAMKEDSFESY
+1062 QQAIAENTFDSY
-1074 SSYANYI
+1074 TAYANYI
-1081 YQNRQDIEETL
+1081 YQNRQDLDETI
-1092 WAKLE
+1092 WAKTE
-1097 AKKRARSR
+1097 AKKRAVNNTQ
-1105 EHLIGVNKDISI
+1105 LINVNKELAI

-1124 TANSIN
+1124 VNTGIN
-1130 TLNET
+1130 ILNDTLNLPNIT
-1135 LRMPDLTKEERTGL
+1135 RDDRRGVD
-1149 EFDLANIYL
+1149 FDLASIYL
-1158 NNKMYDEAVY
+1158 NQKRYNEAINI
-1168 TYSKYTNDLTQD
+1168 YSKYTDDLTQD

-1195 NKIIEALNVY
+1195 NMIVEALNVY
-1205 NDFKKRMSPLA
+1205 NDFKVRMSPLA
-1216 STNEVI
+1216 KDNQVI
-1222 SNLDKDVESRR
+1222 ANLDKDVESRR
-1233 VQIMQYIGTV
+1233 VQIMQYLGTV
-1243 GVPNQ
+1243 GAPNQ

>member
-19 KSIDELAKKLEK
+19 KSIDELTKKLEK

-38 YINNLQSNK
+38 YINNLQNAQK
-47 KSNTKVNKKEKANS
+47 NNAKNNKKEKSNKEKS
-61 RNESRG
+61 ENML
-67 NIISKLFSKKDNQEP
+67 SKLFSKSSNSEP
-82 IFKRY
+82 IFKKY

-94 SKIDAVF
+94 SKIDIIF
-101 AAVSFLFTFFLY
+101 SSAAFLFTFLLY

-156 IPIGNIA
+156 IPFGNIA

-171 TCAAFAMIFFYLIMV
+171 TCGAIAMIFFYLIMV

-197 FSPIVHIPALLSSV
+197 FSPVVHIPALLASV

-244 YWLENVWKHADD
+244 YWFEAVWQHADD
-256 DVPYYGSK
+256 DVPYYGNK
-264 HLMAFGFLYGV
+264 YLMAFGFLYGV

-295 VVLFLVHKDRYIN
+295 IVLFLVHKDRYIE
-308 NIETSF
+308 NIETPF

-357 IFKPFADMDILS
+357 LFKPFTDMNILS

-376 NGSYLRPDMLV
+376 NGSYLRPDMIQ
-387 NLKAPTYPTLYK
+387 NLKAPFYPTLYK

-410 VVVWCLVYRYFLC
+410 VVVWVLVYRYFLC

-430 DNDFITGISIVYYK
+430 DNDFITGISFSYYK

-498 GNDVAAAF
+498 GNDIAAAF

-521 TQLTALGLLFLIPG
+521 TQLTVLGLLFLIPG

-552 GLLSFAVS
+552 GLLSFGVS

-606 IKNVLKPAKEE
+606 IKNVLKKPSEE
-617 SADTK
+617 TTDTK

-630 LIAIFAIMIPIFV
+630 LIAIFAIMVPIFV
-643 MNLSRNN
+643 MNFSRNN
-650 NSKDYS
+650 NSKDFS

-715 LMKTDGRWLGD
+715 LMKTDGRWLGS

-740 PYYMAWRRDGLYR
+740 PYYMAWRRDGLER

-784 LTVNDYKNIAFEHLK
+784 LTVNDYKAIAKEHLK
-799 RDYENEKVA
+799 RNYENEKVA
-808 ADLNA
+808 SDLNA
-813 LLDEGLI
+813 LLDDGLI
-820 SVERKNI
+820 SVERKNN

-840 ELPFPQFKTE
+840 ELPFPELKTE

-856 YTMQGTA
+856 YTMKGTA

-878 SSYSLAKIDMYNRKI
+878 SSYSLAKIDMYNRRI
-893 KMYQKLLGFIGNG
+893 KTYQKLLGFMGNG
-906 DTAKNGITKAEANQK
+906 DIAKNGITREEANAK
-921 IEEFKNLKR
+921 IEEYKKLKR

-939 GFDMSNVYFAVGNQ
+939 GFDMSNVYFAIGNQ
-953 AIMDNDYERAALMF
+953 AILDEDYERATVMY

-993 SKDTPYEKE
+993 SKNTPYEKE
-1002 AVYLNKAKDVL
+1002 AEYLNKAKDVMA
-1013 VRAEKTFHRGKDMGD
+1013 RAEKTFHRGKDMGD
-1028 AAREQNQTY
+1028 AARAQNTTY
-1037 QQIKQFMARIDAQ
+1037 QQIMQFNNRLDLQ
-1050 LQTTRQQ
+1050 LRTTRQQ
-1057 ADNLK
+1057 ADALK
-1062 EQAMKEDSFESY
+1062 QQAIAENTFDSY
-1074 SSYANYI
+1074 TAYANYI
-1081 YQNRQDIEETL
+1081 YQNRQDLDETI
-1092 WAKLE
+1092 WAKTE
-1097 AKKRARSR
+1097 AKKRAVNNTQ
-1105 EHLIGVNKDISI
+1105 LINVNKELAI

-1124 TANSIN
+1124 VNTGIN
-1130 TLNET
+1130 ILNDTLNLPNIT
-1135 LRMPDLTKEERTGL
+1135 RDDRRGVD
-1149 EFDLANIYL
+1149 FDLASIYL
-1158 NNKMYDEAVY
+1158 NQKRYNEAINI
-1168 TYSKYTNDLTQD
+1168 YSKYTDDLTQD

-1195 NKIIEALNVY
+1195 NMIVEALNVY
-1205 NDFKKRMSPLA
+1205 NDFKVRMSPLA
-1216 STNEVI
+1216 KDNQVI
-1222 SNLDKDVESRR
+1222 ANLDKDVESRR
-1233 VQIMQYIGTV
+1233 VQIMQYLGTV

>member
-19 KSIDELAKKLEK
+19 KSIDELTKKLEK

-38 YINNLQSNK
+38 YINNLQNNK
-47 KSNTKVNKKEKANS
+47 KNNTNKKEKANK
-61 RNESRG
+61 EKG
-67 NIISKLFSKKDNQEP
+67 ENILSKLFSKSSDSEP
-82 IFKRY
+82 IFKKY
-87 EIKPYHL
+87 KIKPYHL
-94 SKIDAVF
+94 SKIDIIF
-101 AAVSFLFTFFLY
+101 SSAAFLFTFLLY

-156 IPIGNIA
+156 IPFGNIA

-171 TCAAFAMIFFYLIMV
+171 TCGAIAMIFFYLIMV

-197 FSPIVHIPALLSSV
+197 FSPVVHIPALLASV

-235 IASMLLILV
+235 IASMLLILI
-244 YWLENVWKHADD
+244 YWFEAVWQHADD
-256 DVPYYGSK
+256 DVPYYGNK
-264 HLMAFGFLYGV
+264 YLMAFGFLYGV

-295 VVLFLVHKDRYIN
+295 IVLFLVHKDRYIE
-308 NIETSF
+308 NIETPF
-314 ISIFVFLVLLFIGGF
+314 ISIFVFLILLFIGGF
-329 GYYRFIMNYEAYLYF
+329 GYYRFIINYEAYLYF
-344 PPGVASNDSIFSI
+344 PPGVASDDSIFSI
-357 IFKPFADMDILS
+357 LFKPFTDMNILS

-376 NGSYLRPDMLV
+376 NGSYLRPDMIQ
-387 NLKAPTYPTLYK
+387 NLKAPFYPTLYK

-410 VVVWCLVYRYFLC
+410 VIVWVLVYRYFLC

-430 DNDFITGISIVYYK
+430 DNDFITGISFSYYK

-498 GNDVAAAF
+498 GNDIAAAF
-506 ILHPEQV
+506 ILHQEQV

-521 TQLTALGLLFLIPG
+521 TQLTVLGLLFLIPG

-552 GLLSFAVS
+552 GLLSFGVS

-606 IKNVLKPAKEE
+606 IKNVLKKPSEE
-617 SADTK
+617 ITDTK

-630 LIAIFAIMIPIFV
+630 LIAIFAIMVPIFV

-650 NSKDYS
+650 NSKDFS

-715 LMKTDGRWLGD
+715 LMKTDGRWLGS

-740 PYYMAWRRDGLYR
+740 PYYMAWRRDGLER

-784 LTVNDYKNIAFEHLK
+784 LTVNDYKAIAKEHLK
-799 RDYENEKVA
+799 RNYENEKVA
-808 ADLNA
+808 SDLNA

-820 SVERKNI
+820 SVERKNN

-840 ELPFPQFKTE
+840 ELPFPELKTE
-850 EDYWNS
+850 EDYWDS
-856 YTMQGTA
+856 YTMKGTA

-893 KMYQKLLGFIGNG
+893 KTYQKLLGFMGNG
-906 DTAKNGITKAEANQK
+906 DIAKNGITREEANAK
-921 IEEFKNLKR
+921 IEEYKNLKR
-930 EEEERMLTI
+930 QEEDRMLTI
-939 GFDMSNVYFAVGNQ
+939 GFDMSNIYFAIGNQ
-953 AIMDNDYERAALMF
+953 AILDGDYERATVMY

-1002 AVYLNKAKDVL
+1002 AEYLNKAKDVMA
-1013 VRAEKTFHRGKDMGD
+1013 RAEKTFHRGKDMGD
-1028 AAREQNQTY
+1028 AARAQNTTY
-1037 QQIKQFMARIDAQ
+1037 QQIMQFNNRLDLQ
-1050 LQTTRQQ
+1050 LRTTRQQ
-1057 ADNLK
+1057 ADALK
-1062 EQAMKEDSFESY
+1062 QQAIAENTFDSY
-1074 SSYANYI
+1074 SAYANYI
-1081 YQNRQDIEETL
+1081 YQNRQDLDETI
-1092 WAKLE
+1092 WAKTE
-1097 AKKRARSR
+1097 AKKKAVNNTQ
-1105 EHLIGVNKDISI
+1105 LINVNKELAI

-1124 TANSIN
+1124 VNTGIN
-1130 TLNET
+1130 ILNDTLNLPNIT
-1135 LRMPDLTKEERTGL
+1135 RDDRRGVD
-1149 EFDLANIYL
+1149 FDLASIYL
-1158 NNKMYDEAVY
+1158 NQKRYNEAINI
-1168 TYSKYTNDLTQD
+1168 YSKYTNDLTQD

-1195 NKIIEALNVY
+1195 NMIVEALNIY
-1205 NDFKKRMSPLA
+1205 NDFKVRMSPLA
-1216 STNEVI
+1216 KNNQVI
-1222 SNLDKDVESRR
+1222 ANLDKDVESRR
-1233 VQIMQYIGTV
+1233 LQIMQYLGTV
-1243 GVPNQ
+1243 GAPNQ

>member
-19 KSIDELAKKLEK
+19 KSIDELTKKLEK

-38 YINNLQSNK
+38 YINNLQNNQKNNSKN
-47 KSNTKVNKKEKANS
+47 NKKEKSNK
-61 RNESRG
+61 EKG
-67 NIISKLFSKKDNQEP
+67 ENILSKLFSKSSDSEP
-82 IFKRY
+82 IFKKY

-94 SKIDAVF
+94 SKIDIIFSSVA
-101 AAVSFLFTFFLY
+101 FLFTFLLY

-156 IPIGNIA
+156 IPFGNIA

-171 TCAAFAMIFFYLIMV
+171 ACGAIAMIFFYLIMV

-197 FSPIVHIPALLSSV
+197 FSPVVHIPALLASV

-244 YWLENVWKHADD
+244 YWFEAVWQHAND
-256 DVPYYGSK
+256 DVPYYGNK
-264 HLMAFGFLYGV
+264 YLMAFGFLYGV

-295 VVLFLVHKDRYIN
+295 VVLFLVHKDRYIE
-308 NIETSF
+308 NIETPF

-357 IFKPFADMDILS
+357 LFKPFTDMNILS

-376 NGSYLRPDMLV
+376 NGSYLRPDMIQ
-387 NLKAPTYPTLYK
+387 NLKAPFYPTLYK

-410 VVVWCLVYRYFLC
+410 VIVWVLVYRYFLC

-430 DNDFITGISIVYYK
+430 DNDFITGISFSYYK

-492 KQYGAS
+492 KQYGTS
-498 GNDVAAAF
+498 GNDIAAAF

-513 SALINIFK
+513 TALINIFK
-521 TQLTALGLLFLIPG
+521 TQLTVLGLLFLIPG

-552 GLLSFAVS
+552 GLLSFSVS

-591 VGFGIQW
+591 VGFGMQW

-606 IKNVLKPAKEE
+606 IKNVLKKPPEE
-617 SADTK
+617 STDTK

-630 LIAIFAIMIPIFV
+630 LIAIFAIMVPIFV
-643 MNLSRNN
+643 TNLTRNN
-650 NSKDYS
+650 NSKDFS

-715 LMKTDGRWLGD
+715 LMKTDGRWLGS

-731 DKDFIDSGR
+731 DKDFINTGR
-740 PYYMAWRRDGLYR
+740 PYYMAWRRDGLER

-784 LTVNDYKNIAFEHLK
+784 LTVNDYKAIAKEHLK
-799 RDYENEKVA
+799 RNYENEKVA
-808 ADLNA
+808 SDLNA

-820 SVERKNI
+820 SVERKNN

-840 ELPFPQFKTE
+840 ELPFPELKTE

-856 YTMQGTA
+856 YTTKGTA

-878 SSYSLAKIDMYNRKI
+878 SSYSLAKIDMYNRRI
-893 KMYQKLLGFIGNG
+893 KTYQKLLGFMSNGNV
-906 DTAKNGITKAEANQK
+906 AKNGITREEANAK
-921 IEEFKNLKR
+921 IEEYKNLKR

-939 GFDMSNVYFAVGNQ
+939 GFDMSNVYFAIGNQ
-953 AIMDNDYERAALMF
+953 AILDGNYERAAVMY

-1002 AVYLNKAKDVL
+1002 AEYLNKAKNVMA
-1013 VRAEKTFHRGKDMGD
+1013 RAEKTFHRGRDMGD
-1028 AAREQNQTY
+1028 AARAQNATY
-1037 QQIKQFMARIDAQ
+1037 QQIMQFNNRLDLQ
-1050 LQTTRQQ
+1050 LRTTRRQADGIKQQ
-1057 ADNLK
+1057 AIAENTFD
-1062 EQAMKEDSFESY
+1062 SY
-1074 SSYANYI
+1074 SAYANYI
-1081 YQNRQDIEETL
+1081 YQNRQDLDETI
-1092 WAKLE
+1092 WAKNE
-1097 AKKRARSR
+1097 AKKRAVNNTQ
-1105 EHLIGVNKDISI
+1105 LINVNKELAI

-1124 TANSIN
+1124 VNTGIN
-1130 TLNET
+1130 ILNET
-1135 LRMPDLTKEERTGL
+1135 LNLPNITRDDRRGID
-1149 EFDLANIYL
+1149 FDLASIYL
-1158 NNKMYDEAVY
+1158 NQKRYNEAVNI
-1168 TYSKYTNDLTQD
+1168 YSKYTNDLTQD

-1195 NKIIEALNVY
+1195 NMIVEALNVY
-1205 NDFKKRMSPLA
+1205 NDFKVRMSPLA
-1216 STNEVI
+1216 KDNQVI
-1222 SNLDKDVESRR
+1222 ANLDKDVESRR
-1233 VQIMQYIGTV
+1233 LQIMQYLGTV

>member
-19 KSIDELAKKLEK
+19 KSIDELTKKLEK

-38 YINNLQSNK
+38 YINNLQNAQK
-47 KSNTKVNKKEKANS
+47 NNAKNNKKEKSNREKS
-61 RNESRG
+61 E
-67 NIISKLFSKKDNQEP
+67 NILSKLFSKSSDSEP
-82 IFKRY
+82 IFKKY

-94 SKIDAVF
+94 SKIDIIF
-101 AAVSFLFTFFLY
+101 SSAAFLFTFLLY

-156 IPIGNIA
+156 IPFGNIA

-171 TCAAFAMIFFYLIMV
+171 TCGAIAMIFFYLIMV

-197 FSPIVHIPALLSSV
+197 FSPVVHIPALLASV

-244 YWLENVWKHADD
+244 YWFEAVWQHADD
-256 DVPYYGSK
+256 DVPYYGNK
-264 HLMAFGFLYGV
+264 YLMAFGFLYGV

-295 VVLFLVHKDRYIN
+295 IVLFLVHKDRYIE
-308 NIETSF
+308 NIETPF

-357 IFKPFADMDILS
+357 LFKPFTDMNILS

-376 NGSYLRPDMLV
+376 NGSYLRPDMIQ
-387 NLKAPTYPTLYK
+387 NLKAPFYPTLYK

-410 VVVWCLVYRYFLC
+410 VVVWVLVYRYFLC

-430 DNDFITGISIVYYK
+430 DNDFITGISFSYYK

-498 GNDVAAAF
+498 GNDIAAAF

-521 TQLTALGLLFLIPG
+521 TQLTVLGLLFLIPG

-552 GLLSFAVS
+552 GLLSFGVS

-606 IKNVLKPAKEE
+606 IKNVLKKPSEE
-617 SADTK
+617 TTDTK

-630 LIAIFAIMIPIFV
+630 LIAIFAIMVPIFV
-643 MNLSRNN
+643 MNFSRNN
-650 NSKDYS
+650 NSKDFS

-715 LMKTDGRWLGD
+715 LMKTDGRWLGS

-740 PYYMAWRRDGLYR
+740 PYYMAWRRDGIER

-784 LTVNDYKNIAFEHLK
+784 LTVNDYKAIAKEHLK
-799 RDYENEKVA
+799 RNYENEKVA
-808 ADLNA
+808 SDLNA

-820 SVERKNI
+820 SVERKNN

-840 ELPFPQFKTE
+840 ELPFPELKTE

-856 YTMQGTA
+856 YTMKGTA

-878 SSYSLAKIDMYNRKI
+878 SSYSLAKIDMYNRRI
-893 KMYQKLLGFIGNG
+893 KTYQKLLGFMDNG
-906 DTAKNGITKAEANQK
+906 DIAKNGITREEANAK
-921 IEEFKNLKR
+921 IEEYKKLKR

-939 GFDMSNVYFAVGNQ
+939 GFDMSNVYFAIGNQ
-953 AIMDNDYERAALMF
+953 AILDEDYERATVMY

-993 SKDTPYEKE
+993 SKNTPYEKE
-1002 AVYLNKAKDVL
+1002 AEYLNKAKDVMA
-1013 VRAEKTFHRGKDMGD
+1013 RAEKTFHRGKDMGD
-1028 AAREQNQTY
+1028 AARAQNTTY
-1037 QQIKQFMARIDAQ
+1037 QQIMQFNNRLDLQ
-1050 LQTTRQQ
+1050 LRTTRQQ
-1057 ADNLK
+1057 ADALK
-1062 EQAMKEDSFESY
+1062 QQAIAENTFDSY
-1074 SSYANYI
+1074 TAYANYI
-1081 YQNRQDIEETL
+1081 YQNRQDLDETI
-1092 WAKLE
+1092 WAKNE
-1097 AKKRARSR
+1097 AKKRAVNNTQ
-1105 EHLIGVNKDISI
+1105 LINVNKELAI

-1124 TANSIN
+1124 VNTGIN
-1130 TLNET
+1130 ILNDTLNLPNIT
-1135 LRMPDLTKEERTGL
+1135 RDDRRGID
-1149 EFDLANIYL
+1149 FDLASIYL
-1158 NNKMYDEAVY
+1158 NQKRYNEAINI
-1168 TYSKYTNDLTQD
+1168 YSKYTNDLTQD
-1180 GAFALYAIGHIYIEQ
+1180 GAFALYAIGHIYVEQ
-1195 NKIIEALNVY
+1195 NMIVEALNVY
-1205 NDFKKRMSPLA
+1205 NDFKVRMSPLA
-1216 STNEVI
+1216 KDNQVI
-1222 SNLDKDVESRR
+1222 ANLDKDVESRR
-1233 VQIMQYIGTV
+1233 VQIMQYLGTV
-1243 GVPNQ
+1243 GATNQ